1 MAIYHLS
8 TKPVSRSSG
17 RSAVASAAYRCAVLL
32 VNHRDGLV
40 HDFTRKEGVEHKEIV
55 LPQGVSADWALDRST
70 LWNAAE
76 FAEKR
81 KDARVAREFEIALP
95 HELSP
100 EGRLKAAR
108 AFAQDLANRYGA
120 AVDFAIHSPSE
131 HGDIRNYHAHVL
143 MTTRQVGKAGLGEK
157 TCLEHKNARLLANG
171 MATTDMQLR
180 DIRQSWEGIANRQ
193 LQREGLDV
201 RIDHRSHAER
211 GLELSPTEHMGVH
224 ASQMQQQGMAVER
237 GRLDDEAARQNAE
250 LIRQKPEQVLTLIS
264 HEKSVFDR
272 HDIAKTLHRYIND
285 DAQMFQNAFA
295 AVLASPA
302 LVELQVERTDAETGE
317 VSNARYS
324 TRDMIDL
331 ELGMARSAERLHQ
344 AQSHGVDPRHVDR
357 AIGRQ
362 DNALRKS
369 SGGPSSASDP
379 SAGLSD
385 EQRHAIAHI
394 TGPERIAAVVGF
406 AGAGKSTMLAAARE
420 AWEAQGYQVHGAAL
434 AGKAAEG
441 LEESS
446 GIESRTLAS
455 WSYSWDHGRDL
466 IGRSDVFVIDEAG
479 MVGSRQLARFIGEA
493 DERGAKIV
501 LVGDHEQLQ
510 AIGAGAP
517 FRAIAEQI
525 GHVELSGI
533 RRQRQD
539 WQRQA
544 SVAFATHKTA
554 EGLAAYRDH
563 GAIHFAESRDASMAQ
578 IVRDYLAD
586 NEEHPQGTRV
596 AMAHRRADVRAL
608 NAAIRSELQNRQ
620 RLERS
625 PGLNDG
631 ADRGD
636 RGNGE
641 DRVGGEDVGERVFQT
656 NNGKRAFAAGDRI
669 IFLENNRDLGVKNGM
684 LGTVEHVEPGKIIAR
699 LDGRGGDSVSIPTD
713 SYQAIDHGY
722 ATTIHK
728 NQGATVDRAFVLAS
742 STMDRHLTY
751 VAMTRHRDS
760 VQLYANSQE
769 FANAGRLVDHGIAP
783 YEHHRQARENYFV
796 TLENDKGD
804 QRTVWGVDLKRAMRD
819 ASPAIGDRIG
829 LQHEGATP
837 VTLPDGTQAERNA
850 WRVVKGDALAYQ
862 QLTSRLSRSG
872 AKETTLDYISAFAKR
887 RGIASDP
894 GIASDQWITSDRW
907 IGQEFGVRSEIE
919 LASAQDERQE
929 VLSRAAH
936 LQREQQDRRSERQQ
950 VYEERAGDLAGP
962 VHREDPRNQFAR
974 TIDDGRRNDLIED
987 IKGYRR
993 IRWSEV
999 MSQDGAVPAPAET
1012 VVQQSL
1018 METGK
1023 PAPLVPAITRHDRSI
1038 EEVARERAMSV
1049 IDQRSDTVESV
1060 ARRVFRDP
1068 VEVAA
1073 RLRTA
1078 MTEKEGNG
1086 NIMAKAMA
1094 EQPERFGELRGKS
1107 GLFGNNKERKEA
1119 LQYARSLS
1127 AHIGYVSEAWE
1138 RRLGEERQSEQWQ
1151 REQRDILAVPGLTP
1165 RSAEIIAKVEKM
1177 PVEKRSKF
1185 IKELR
1190 SPPEGRAA
1198 LGEAKLVAE
1207 ALTRRFGSS
1216 DPRRFAEE
1224 LAARPELAKQA
1235 EQINTIARMV
1245 HRTRHA
1251 ELSHDD
1257 ALRRQLNRSQG
1268 LGLSR

>member
-32 VNHRDGLV
+32 VNQRDGLV

-55 LPQGVSADWALDRST
+55 LPQGVSADWAFDRST

-95 HELSP
+95 HELSA

-143 MTTRQVGKAGLGEK
+143 MTTRQVGEAGLGEK
-157 TCLEHKNARLLANG
+157 TVLEHKNARLLANG

-201 RIDHRSHAER
+201 RIDHRSHMER

-272 HDIAKTLHRYIND
+272 HDIAKTLHRHIND
-285 DAQMFQNAFA
+285 DAQTFQNAFA
-295 AVLASPA
+295 AVMASPA
-302 LVELQVERTDAETGE
+302 LVELQAERIDAETGE
-317 VSNARYS
+317 VSKARYS

-331 ELGMARSAERLHQ
+331 ELRMARSAERLHQ
-344 AQSHGVDPRHVDR
+344 AQSHGVDPRHVER
-357 AIGRQ
+357 AMERQ

-369 SGGPSSASDP
+369 SGGPSAASDP

-394 TGPERIAAVVGF
+394 TGLERIAAVVGF

-434 AGKAAEG
+434 SGKAAEG

-446 GIESRTLAS
+446 GIQSRTLAS

-466 IGRSDVFVIDEAG
+466 IGRGDVFVIDEAG

-493 DERGAKIV
+493 EERGAKIV

-533 RRQRQD
+533 RRQRHD

-563 GAIHFAESRDASMAQ
+563 GDIHFAESRGNAMAQ
-578 IVRDYLAD
+578 IVRDYVAD
-586 NEEHPQGTRV
+586 SEKRADGTRV

-620 RLERS
+620 KLERG
-625 PGLNDG
+625 PGLSDG
-631 ADRGD
+631 TDRGD
-636 RGNGE
+636 RG
-641 DRVGGEDVGERVFQT
+641 DVGVGKDGGERVFQT

-669 IFLENNRDLGVKNGM
+669 IFLENNRDLRVKNGM

-713 SYQAIDHGY
+713 TYQAIDHGY

-760 VQLYANSQE
+760 VQLYADIQE
-769 FANAGRLVDHGIAP
+769 FASAGRLVDHGVAP
-783 YEHHRQARENYFV
+783 YEHSRQSRESYFV
-796 TLENDKGD
+796 TLENDKGE
-804 QRTVWGVDLKRAMRD
+804 RHTVWGVDLKRAMRD
-819 ASPAIGDRIG
+819 ASPKIGDRIL
-829 LQHEGATP
+829 LQHDGATP

-872 AKETTLDYISAFAKR
+872 AKETTLDYISAFAER

-919 LASAQDERQE
+919 LASAKDERQE

-936 LQREQQDRRSERQQ
+936 LQREQQDRPSERQQ

-962 VHREDPRNQFAR
+962 VHREDQHRA
-974 TIDDGRRNDLIED
+974 ED
-987 IKGYRR
+987 NKGYRR
-993 IRWSEV
+993 IRWSDL
-999 MSQDGAVPAPAET
+999 MSKDGAVPSPTET
-1012 VVQQSL
+1012 VGQQSWL
-1018 METGK
+1018 EPGK
-1023 PAPLVPAITRHDRSI
+1023 QAPLVPAITRHQRSI
-1038 EEVARERAMSV
+1038 EEVAREKAMSV
-1049 IDQRSDTVESV
+1049 IDHRFDTVESL

-1073 RLRTA
+1073 RLRAA

-1119 LQYARSLS
+1119 LQYASSLS

-1151 REQRDILAVPGLTP
+1151 REQRDVIEVPGLTP
-1165 RSAEIIAKVEKM
+1165 RSAEILAQAEKT
-1177 PVEKRSKF
+1177 PVEKRSQF
-1185 IKELR
+1185 IAELR
-1190 SPPEGRAA
+1190 SSPEGRAA

-1224 LAARPELAKQA
+1224 LEARPELAKQT
-1235 EQINTIARMV
+1235 EQIKTIARMV

-1251 ELSHDD
+1251 ELSHDHT
-1257 ALRRQLNRSQG
+1257 LKRQLNRSQG

>member
-32 VNHRDGLV
+32 VNQRDGLV
-40 HDFTRKEGVEHKEIV
+40 HDFTRKEGVEHSEIV
-55 LPQGVSADWALDRST
+55 LPQGVSAGWAFDRSA

-100 EGRLKAAR
+100 DGRLKAAR

-120 AVDFAIHSPSE
+120 AVDFAVHSPSE

-201 RIDHRSHAER
+201 RIDHRSHEER

-224 ASQMQQQGMAVER
+224 ASQMRQQGMAVER

-285 DAQMFQNAFA
+285 DAQTFQNAFA
-295 AVLASPA
+295 AVMASPA
-302 LVELQVERTDAETGE
+302 LVALQPERTDAETGE

-324 TRDMIDL
+324 TREMIDL
-331 ELGMARSAERLHQ
+331 ELAMARSAERLHQ
-344 AQSHGVDPRHVDR
+344 AHSHGVDPRHVDR
-357 AIGRQ
+357 AMERQ
-362 DNALRKS
+362 DRSLRKS
-369 SGGPSSASDP
+369 AGGPSAASDP

-434 AGKAAEG
+434 SGKAAEG

-493 DERGAKIV
+493 EERGAKIV

-517 FRAIAEQI
+517 FRAIAEHI

-533 RRQRQD
+533 RRQRHD

-563 GAIHFAESRDASMAQ
+563 GAIHFAESREEAMAQ
-578 IVRDYLAD
+578 IVRDYVAD
-586 NEEHPQGTRV
+586 SEKRADGTRV

-625 PGLNDG
+625 HGLGDDV
-631 ADRGD
+631 DRGD
-636 RGNGE
+636 GE
-641 DRVGGEDVGERVFQT
+641 AGRELTFQT
-656 NNGKRAFAAGDRI
+656 NNGKRAFATGDRI

-684 LGTVEHVEPGKIIAR
+684 LGTVEHVEPNKIIAR

-760 VQLYANSQE
+760 VQLYADIQE
-769 FANAGRLVDHGIAP
+769 FTKAGRLVDHGVAP
-783 YEHHRQARENYFV
+783 YEHNRQARENYFV
-796 TLENDKGD
+796 TLENDKGE
-804 QRTVWGVDLKRAMRD
+804 RHTVWGIDLKRAMRG
-819 ASPAIGDRIG
+819 ASPAIGDRIS

-850 WRVVKGDALAYQ
+850 WRVVKGNALAYE

-872 AKETTLDYISAFAKR
+872 AKETTLDYISDFAER
-887 RGIASDP
+887 R
-894 GIASDQWITSDRW
+894 GIASDQWIASGQW

-929 VLSRAAH
+929 VLSRSAH
-936 LQREQQDRRSERQQ
+936 LQREQQDRPSERQQ

-962 VHREDPRNQFAR
+962 VHREDQHRA
-974 TIDDGRRNDLIED
+974 ED
-987 IKGYRR
+987 NKGYRR
-993 IRWSEV
+993 IRWSDV
-999 MSQDGAVPAPAET
+999 MSQDGAIPAPTED
-1012 VVQQSL
+1012 VSQQL
-1018 METGK
+1018 PTEPGK
-1023 PAPLVPAITRHDRSI
+1023 PIPLVPAITRHDRSI
-1038 EEVARERAMSV
+1038 EQVARERAMSV
-1049 IDQRSDTVESV
+1049 IDHRFDTVESL
-1060 ARRVFRDP
+1060 ARHVFRDP

-1086 NIMAKAMA
+1086 KIMAKAMA

-1127 AHIGYVSEAWE
+1127 AHIGYVSEAWQ
-1138 RRLGEERQSEQWQ
+1138 RRLGEERASEQWQ
-1151 REQRDILAVPGLTP
+1151 REQRDVIEVPGLTS

-1177 PVEKRSKF
+1177 PLEKRSQF
-1185 IKELR
+1185 ISELR
-1190 SPPEGRAA
+1190 SSPEGQAA
-1198 LGEAKLVAE
+1198 LDEARLVAE

-1235 EQINTIARMV
+1235 EHIQMTARIV
-1245 HRTRHA
+1245 NRTRMA
-1251 ELSHDD
+1251 ELSHDH
-1257 ALRRQLNRSQG
+1257 ALGRQLNRSQG

>member
-1 MAIYHLS
+1 
-8 TKPVSRSSG
+8 
-17 RSAVASAAYRCAVLL
+17 
-32 VNHRDGLV
+32 
-40 HDFTRKEGVEHKEIV
+40 
-55 LPQGVSADWALDRST
+55 
-70 LWNAAE
+70 
-76 FAEKR
+76 
-81 KDARVAREFEIALP
+81 
-95 HELSP
+95 
-100 EGRLKAAR
+100 
-108 AFAQDLANRYGA
+108 
-120 AVDFAIHSPSE
+120 
-131 HGDIRNYHAHVL
+131 VL
-143 MTTRQVGKAGLGEK
+143 MTTRQVREAGLGEK

-180 DIRQSWEGIANRQ
+180 DIRQSWEGIANRE

-201 RIDHRSHAER
+201 RIDHRSHAQR
-211 GLELSPTEHMGVH
+211 GLELSPTGHMGVH

-285 DAQMFQNAFA
+285 DAQTFQNAFA
-295 AVLASPA
+295 AVMASPA
-302 LVELQVERTDAETGE
+302 LVELQPERIDAETGD

-324 TRDMIDL
+324 TREMIDL
-331 ELGMARSAERLHQ
+331 ELRMARSAERLHQ
-344 AQSHGVDPRHVDR
+344 AQSHGVDPRHVER
-357 AIGRQ
+357 AMERQ
-362 DNALRKS
+362 DNAIRRS
-369 SGGPSSASDP
+369 SGRTSAASDP

-394 TGPERIAAVVGF
+394 TGPERIAAVIGF
-406 AGAGKSTMLAAARE
+406 AGAGKSTMLAAARK
-420 AWEAQGYQVHGAAL
+420 AWEAEGYQVHGAAL

-446 GIESRTLAS
+446 GIQSRTLAS
-455 WSYSWDHGRDL
+455 WSYSWDHGRDM
-466 IGRSDVFVIDEAG
+466 IGRGDVFVIDEAG

-493 DERGAKIV
+493 EERGAKIV

-525 GHVELSGI
+525 GHVELSNI
-533 RRQRQD
+533 RRQRHD

-563 GAIHFAESRDASMAQ
+563 GNIHFAESRDEAMAQ

-586 NEEHPQGTRV
+586 SAERADCTRV

-608 NAAIRSELQNRQ
+608 NAAIRSGLQNRQ

-625 PGLNDG
+625 HGLSDG
-631 ADRGD
+631 EDRGD
-636 RGNGE
+636 GE
-641 DRVGGEDVGERVFQT
+641 NFGERVFQT
-656 NNGKRAFAAGDRI
+656 SNGKRAFAAGDRI
-669 IFLENNRDLGVKNGM
+669 IFLENNRDLDVKNSM
-684 LGTVEHVEPGKIIAR
+684 LGTVEHVEKGLIITR
-699 LDGRGGDSVSIPTD
+699 LDGRGGDSVSILTD

-751 VAMTRHRDS
+751 VAMSRHRDS

-769 FANAGRLVDHGIAP
+769 FARAGRLVD
-783 YEHHRQARENYFV
+783 Q
-796 TLENDKGD
+796 
-804 QRTVWGVDLKRAMRD
+804 
-819 ASPAIGDRIG
+819 
-829 LQHEGATP
+829 
-837 VTLPDGTQAERNA
+837 
-850 WRVVKGDALAYQ
+850 GDALAYQ

-872 AKETTLDYISAFAKR
+872 AKETTLDYVSDFAER
-887 RGIASDP
+887 R
-894 GIASDQWITSDRW
+894 GIASDQWI
-907 IGQEFGVRSEIE
+907 GQEFGVKSEIE
-919 LASAQDERQE
+919 LASARDERQE

-936 LQREQQDRRSERQQ
+936 PVREQQDRPSERQQ
-950 VYEERAGDLAGP
+950 VYEERAGDRAGP
-962 VHREDPRNQFAR
+962 VHREDQHRA
-974 TIDDGRRNDLIED
+974 ED
-987 IKGYRR
+987 NKGYRR
-993 IRWSEV
+993 IRWSEL
-999 MSQDGAVPAPAET
+999 MSQDGAIPAPTEDVSQHLPLA
-1012 VVQQSL
+1012 
-1018 METGK
+1018 TGK
-1023 PAPLVPAITRHDRSI
+1023 PAPLVPAITRYDRSI

-1049 IDQRSDTVESV
+1049 IEQRFDTVESV
-1060 ARRVFRDP
+1060 ARHVFRDP

-1086 NIMAKAMA
+1086 KIMAKAMA
-1094 EQPERFGELRGKS
+1094 GQPERFGDLRGKS
-1107 GLFGNNKERKEA
+1107 GLFGNNTERNEA
-1119 LQYARSLS
+1119 LQYARTLS

-1151 REQRDILAVPGLTP
+1151 REQRDIIEVPGLTP
-1165 RSAEIIAKVEKM
+1165 RSAEIIAEVEKM
-1177 PVEKRSKF
+1177 PVDKRNQF
-1185 IKELR
+1185 ISELR
-1190 SPPEGRAA
+1190 SSPEGRAA
-1198 LGEAKLVAE
+1198 LDEARLVAE
-1207 ALTRRFGSS
+1207 AITRRFGSS

-1224 LAARPELAKQA
+1224 LEARPELAKQA
-1235 EQINTIARMV
+1235 EQIKTIARIV

-1251 ELSHDD
+1251 ELSHDH
-1257 ALRRQLNRSQG
+1257 ALRQQLNRSQG

>member
-32 VNHRDGLV
+32 VNQRDGLV
-40 HDFTRKEGVEHKEIV
+40 HDFTRKEGVEHNEIV
-55 LPQGVSADWALDRST
+55 LPQGVSADWALDRSK

-108 AFAQDLANRYGA
+108 AFAQNLANRYGA

-157 TCLEHKNARLLANG
+157 TYLEHKNARLLANG

-201 RIDHRSHAER
+201 RIDHRSHIER

-272 HDIAKTLHRYIND
+272 HDIAKTLHRYINN
-285 DAQMFQNAFA
+285 DAQTFQNAFA
-295 AVLASPA
+295 SVMASPA
-302 LVELQVERTDAETGE
+302 LVELQPERIDAETGE

-324 TRDMIDL
+324 TQDMIDL
-331 ELGMARSAERLHQ
+331 ELGMARSANRLHQ
-344 AQSHGVDPRHVDR
+344 AQSHGVDPHHVDR
-357 AIGRQ
+357 AMERQ
-362 DNALRKS
+362 DNAIRKS
-369 SGGPSSASDP
+369 SSGPSAASDP

-406 AGAGKSTMLAAARE
+406 AGAGKSTMLAAASE

-455 WSYSWDHGRDL
+455 WSYSWDRGRDL

-493 DERGAKIV
+493 EERGAKIV

-533 RRQRQD
+533 RRQRHD

-563 GAIHFAESRDASMAQ
+563 GDIHFADSRDKAMAQ
-578 IVRDYLAD
+578 IVRDFLAD

-625 PGLNDG
+625 HGLGDDV
-631 ADRGD
+631 DRGD
-636 RGNGE
+636 GE
-641 DRVGGEDVGERVFQT
+641 AGRELTFQT
-656 NNGKRAFAAGDRI
+656 NNGKRAFGPGDRI
-669 IFLENNRDLGVKNGM
+669 IFLENNRDLRVKNGM
-684 LGTVEHVEPGKIIAR
+684 LGTVEHVEPNKIIAR

-760 VQLYANSQE
+760 VQLYADIKE
-769 FANAGRLVDHGIAP
+769 FAKAGRLVDHGVAP
-783 YEHHRQARENYFV
+783 YEHNPQSRDSYFV
-796 TLENDKGD
+796 TLENDKGER
-804 QRTVWGVDLKRAMRD
+804 RTVWGVDLKRAMRD
-819 ASPAIGDRIG
+819 ASPKIGDGIG

-837 VTLPDGTQAERNA
+837 ITLPDGTQAERNA

-862 QLTSRLSRSG
+862 QLTSRLSRTG
-872 AKETTLDYISAFAKR
+872 AKETTLDYISDFAER
-887 RGIASDP
+887 R
-894 GIASDQWITSDRW
+894 GIASDQWIASGQG

-919 LASAQDERQE
+919 LASAKDERQE

-936 LQREQQDRRSERQQ
+936 LPREQQDRPSERQQ

-962 VHREDPRNQFAR
+962 VHREDQHRA
-974 TIDDGRRNDLIED
+974 ED
-987 IKGYRR
+987 NKRYRR
-993 IRWSEV
+993 IRWSELI
-999 MSQDGAVPAPAET
+999 SQDGTVPAPTED
-1012 VVQQSL
+1012 VSQQL
-1018 METGK
+1018 PTEPGK
-1023 PAPLVPAITRHDRSI
+1023 PIPLVPAITRHDRSI
-1038 EEVARERAMSV
+1038 EQVARERAMSV
-1049 IDQRSDTVESV
+1049 IDHRFDTVESV
-1060 ARRVFRDP
+1060 ARHVFRDP

-1086 NIMAKAMA
+1086 KIMAKAMA
-1094 EQPERFGELRGKS
+1094 EQPARFGELRGKS

-1138 RRLGEERQSEQWQ
+1138 RRLGEERASEKWQ
-1151 REQRDILAVPGLTP
+1151 REQRDVIEVPGLTP
-1165 RSAEIIAKVEKM
+1165 RSAEILSEVEKM
-1177 PVEKRSKF
+1177 PVEKRSQF
-1185 IKELR
+1185 IAELR
-1190 SPPEGRAA
+1190 SSAEGRAA
-1198 LGEAKLVAE
+1198 LDEAKLVAN

-1216 DPRRFAEE
+1216 DPRRFAKE
-1224 LAARPELAKQA
+1224 LEARTELAKQA

-1251 ELSHDD
+1251 ELSHDH
-1257 ALRRQLNRSQG
+1257 ALRQQLNRSQG

>member
-32 VNHRDGLV
+32 TNHRDGLV

-55 LPQGVSADWALDRST
+55 LPEGLSADWALDRSA

-143 MTTRQVGKAGLGEK
+143 MTTRQVGRTRLGEK
-157 TCLEHKNARLLANG
+157 TYLEHKNARLLAHG

-180 DIRQSWEGIANRQ
+180 DIRQAWEGIANRQ

-201 RIDHRSHAER
+201 RIDHRSHMER

-250 LIRQKPEQVLTLIS
+250 LIRQKPEQVLSLIS

-285 DAQMFQNAFA
+285 DARTFQNAFA
-295 AVLASPA
+295 AVMASSA
-302 LVELQVERTDAETGE
+302 LVELQAEHIDPETGD

-324 TRDMIDL
+324 TRDMINL
-331 ELGMARSAERLHQ
+331 ELAMARSAERLHQ
-344 AQSHGVDPRHVDR
+344 AQSHGVDPRHVER
-357 AIGRQ
+357 AMERQ
-362 DNALRKS
+362 DHALRTS
-369 SGGPSSASDP
+369 SGGPSAASDP
-379 SAGLSD
+379 SAGLSA
-385 EQRHAIAHI
+385 EQRQAIEHI
-394 TGPERIAAVVGF
+394 TGPEGIAAVVGF

-420 AWEAQGYQVHGAAL
+420 AWEAHGYQVHGSAL

-466 IGRSDVFVIDEAG
+466 IGPRDVFVIDEAG

-493 DERGAKIV
+493 EERGAKIV

-525 GHVELSGI
+525 GHAELSGI
-533 RRQRQD
+533 RRQRHD

-563 GAIHFAESRDASMAQ
+563 GNIHFAESRDQAMAQ
-578 IVRDYLAD
+578 IVRDYVAGSS
-586 NEEHPQGTRV
+586 EHPDGSRV

-620 RLERS
+620 RLKRS
-625 PGLNDG
+625 LGPSDG
-631 ADRGD
+631 TDRGESGDRGD
-636 RGNGE
+636 VEDRGNSE
-641 DRVGGEDVGERVFQT
+641 YVGELTFQT
-656 NNGKRAFAAGDRI
+656 SNGKRAFAAGDRI

-684 LGTVEHVEPGKIIAR
+684 LGTVEYVEPNKIIAR
-699 LDGRGGDSVSIPTD
+699 LDGRGGDSVSIATD

-742 STMDRHLTY
+742 STMDRHLAY

-760 VQLYANSQE
+760 VQLYADIKE
-769 FANAGRLVDHGIAP
+769 FTNAGRLVDHGVAP
-783 YEHHRQARENYFV
+783 YEHNPQSRDSYFV
-796 TLENDKGD
+796 ILENDKGD
-804 QRTVWGVDLKRAMRD
+804 QRTVWGVDLKRAMQE
-819 ASPAIGDRIG
+819 ASPKIGDRIG

-837 VTLPDGTQAERNA
+837 VTLPDGTKTERNA
-850 WRVVKGDALAYQ
+850 WRAVKDDELAYQ
-862 QLTSRLSRSG
+862 KLASRLSRSG
-872 AKETTLDYISAFAKR
+872 AKETTLDYISDFAER
-887 RGIASDP
+887 RGIASDQ
-894 GIASDQWITSDRW
+894 G

-919 LASAQDERQE
+919 LASARDEHQE
-929 VLSRAAH
+929 VLSRAA
-936 LQREQQDRRSERQQ
+936 QPAREQQGRPSERQQ
-950 VYEERAGDLAGP
+950 VYEEPAGDLAGP
-962 VHREDPRNQFAR
+962 VRREDRRNPFAR
-974 TIDDGRRNDLIED
+974 DIDDGRRDERTDEN
-987 IKGYRR
+987 KGYRR
-993 IRWSEV
+993 IRWSDL
-999 MSQDGAVPAPAET
+999 MSQDRTLPAPTEAGG
-1012 VVQQSL
+1012 QQRSL
-1018 METGK
+1018 EPGK
-1023 PAPLVPAITRHDRSI
+1023 PAPLVPAITRYQRSI
-1038 EEVARERAMSV
+1038 EEVAQQRAMSV
-1049 IDQRSDTVESV
+1049 IDQQFDVVESLV
-1060 ARRVFRDP
+1060 RHVFRDP
-1068 VEVAA
+1068 AEVAA

-1078 MTEKEGNG
+1078 MTEKEGSG
-1086 NIMAKAMA
+1086 KIMAMAMA

-1107 GLFGNNKERKEA
+1107 GLFGNSKERKEA

-1151 REQRDILAVPGLTP
+1151 REQRDVIEVPGLTS
-1165 RSAEIIAKVEKM
+1165 RSAEIIAQVEKM
-1177 PVEKRSKF
+1177 PVERRSKF

-1190 SPPEGRAA
+1190 SSPEGRAA
-1198 LGEAKLVAE
+1198 LDEAKLVAE

-1224 LAARPELAKQA
+1224 LEARPELAKHA
-1235 EQINTIARMV
+1235 EQIKTIARIV
-1245 HRTRHA
+1245 NRTHMA
-1251 ELSHDD
+1251 EMSYDHTLK
-1257 ALRRQLNRSQG
+1257 QQMNRSQG

>member
-32 VNHRDGLV
+32 TNHRDGLV

-55 LPQGVSADWALDRST
+55 LPEGLSADWALDRSA

-131 HGDIRNYHAHVL
+131 HGDIRNHHAHVL
-143 MTTRQVGKAGLGEK
+143 MTTREVGRTRLGEK
-157 TCLEHKNARLLANG
+157 TCLEHKNARLLAHG

-180 DIRQSWEGIANRQ
+180 DIRQAWEGIANRQ

-201 RIDHRSHAER
+201 RIDHRSHVER

-250 LIRQKPEQVLTLIS
+250 LIQQKPEQVLTLIS
-264 HEKSVFDR
+264 NEKSVFDR

-285 DAQMFQNAFA
+285 DAQTFRNAFA
-295 AVLASPA
+295 AVMASPA
-302 LVELQVERTDAETGE
+302 LVELQPEHIDPDTGD
-317 VSNARYS
+317 VSHARYS
-324 TRDMIDL
+324 TREMIDL
-331 ELGMARSAERLHQ
+331 ELAMARSAERLHQ
-344 AQSHGVDPRHVDR
+344 AQSHGVDPRHVER
-357 AIGRQ
+357 AMERQ
-362 DNALRKS
+362 DHALRTS
-369 SGGPSSASDP
+369 SGGPSAASDP
-379 SAGLSD
+379 SAGLSA
-385 EQRHAIAHI
+385 EQRQAIEHI
-394 TGPERIAAVVGF
+394 TGRERIAAVVGF

-420 AWEAQGYQVHGAAL
+420 AWKAQGYQVHGAAL

-446 GIESRTLAS
+446 GIQSRTLAS

-466 IGRSDVFVIDEAG
+466 IGSSDVFVIDEAG
-479 MVGSRQLARFIGEA
+479 MAGSRQLARFIAEA
-493 DERGAKIV
+493 DARGAKIV

-533 RRQRQD
+533 RRQRHD

-563 GAIHFAESRDASMAQ
+563 GDIHFAESRDAAMAQ
-578 IVRDYLAD
+578 IVRDYVAD
-586 NEEHPQGTRV
+586 SERRADGSRV

-608 NAAIRSELQNRQ
+608 NTAIRSELQNRQ
-620 RLERS
+620 RLERGH
-625 PGLNDG
+625 GLSDG
-631 ADRGD
+631 AGRGD
-636 RGNGE
+636 GE
-641 DRVGGEDVGERVFQT
+641 ELTFQT
-656 NNGKRAFAAGDRI
+656 SNGKRAFAPGDRI

-684 LGTVEHVEPGKIIAR
+684 LGTVEYVEPNKIIAR
-699 LDGRGGDSVSIPTD
+699 LDGRGGDSVSIATD

-728 NQGATVDRAFVLAS
+728 NQGATVDHAFVLAS
-742 STMDRHLTY
+742 STMDRHLAY

-760 VQLYANSQE
+760 VQLYADITE
-769 FANAGRLVDHGIAP
+769 FTNAGRLVDHGVAP
-783 YEHHRQARENYFV
+783 YEHNPQSRESYFV
-796 TLENDKGD
+796 TLENDKGE
-804 QRTVWGVDLKRAMRD
+804 RHTVWGVDLKRAMQE
-819 ASPAIGDRIG
+819 ASPKIGDRIG

-837 VTLPDGTQAERNA
+837 VTLPDGTKTERNA
-850 WRVVKGDALAYQ
+850 WRAVKDDELAYQ
-862 QLTSRLSRSG
+862 KLASRLSRSG
-872 AKETTLDYISAFAKR
+872 AKETTLDYISDFAER

-894 GIASDQWITSDRW
+894 WIASDQAIADQL
-907 IGQEFGVRSEIE
+907 GLRSEIE
-919 LASAQDERQE
+919 LASGRDERQE
-929 VLSRAAH
+929 VLSRAA
-936 LQREQQDRRSERQQ
+936 QPAREQQGRASERQR
-950 VYEERAGDLAGP
+950 VYEEPGGDLAGP
-962 VHREDPRNQFAR
+962 VRREDQHR
-974 TIDDGRRNDLIED
+974 TED
-987 IKGYRR
+987 NKGYRR
-993 IRWSEV
+993 IRWSDL
-999 MSQDGAVPAPAET
+999 MSRDGAVPAPTEAVGQHSPLERA
-1012 VVQQSL
+1012 
-1018 METGK
+1018 K
-1023 PAPLVPAITRHDRSI
+1023 PAPLVPAITRYQRSI
-1038 EEVARERAMSV
+1038 EEVAQQRAMSV
-1049 IDQRSDTVESV
+1049 IDQQFDMVGSLVQH
-1060 ARRVFRDP
+1060 VFRDP
-1068 VEVAA
+1068 AEVAA

-1086 NIMAKAMA
+1086 KIMAKVMA

-1119 LQYARSLS
+1119 LQYARSLA

-1151 REQRDILAVPGLTP
+1151 REQRDVIEVPGLTTL
-1165 RSAEIIAKVEKM
+1165 SAEIIAQVEKM
-1177 PVEKRSKF
+1177 PVERRSKF

-1190 SPPEGRAA
+1190 SSPEGQAA
-1198 LGEAKLVAE
+1198 LNEAKLVAE
-1207 ALTRRFGSS
+1207 ALTQRFGSS
-1216 DPRRFAEE
+1216 DPRRFGEE
-1224 LAARPELAKQA
+1224 LETRPELAKHA
-1235 EQINTIARMV
+1235 EQIEAIARIV
-1245 HRTRHA
+1245 YRTRHA
-1251 ELSHDD
+1251 ELSHDY
-1257 ALRRQLNRSQG
+1257 ALKQQMNRSQG

>member
-32 VNHRDGLV
+32 TNHRDGLV

-55 LPQGVSADWALDRST
+55 LPDGLSAEWALDRSA

-143 MTTRQVGKAGLGEK
+143 MTTRQLGKTRLGEK
-157 TCLEHKNARLLANG
+157 TYLEHKNARLLANG

-180 DIRQSWEGIANRQ
+180 DIRQAWEGIANRQ
-193 LQREGLDV
+193 LQREDLDV
-201 RIDHRSHAER
+201 RIDHRSHVER

-285 DAQMFQNAFA
+285 DAQMFRNAFA
-295 AVLASPA
+295 AVMASPA
-302 LVELQVERTDAETGE
+302 LVELQAERIDPETGE

-324 TRDMIDL
+324 TREMIDL

-344 AQSHGVDPRHVDR
+344 AHSHGVDPRHVER
-357 AIGRQ
+357 AMERQ
-362 DNALRKS
+362 DHALRKS
-369 SGGPSSASDP
+369 SGGILVASDP
-379 SAGLSD
+379 SSGLSD
-385 EQRHAIAHI
+385 EQRQAIAHI
-394 TGPERIAAVVGF
+394 TGRERIAAVVGF

-466 IGRSDVFVIDEAG
+466 IGSSDVFVIDEAG

-493 DERGAKIV
+493 EERGAKIV

-533 RRQRQD
+533 RRQHQD

-563 GAIHFAESRDASMAQ
+563 GGIHFAESRDEAMAR

-586 NEEHPQGTRV
+586 SEKRADGTRV

-608 NAAIRSELQNRQ
+608 NVAIRSELQNRK
-620 RLERS
+620 RLERNRGPS
-625 PGLNDG
+625 AGG
-631 ADRGD
+631 DRGD
-636 RGNGE
+636 GDDRGNNE
-641 DRVGGEDVGERVFQT
+641 DGGELTFQT

-684 LGTVEHVEPGKIIAR
+684 LGTVEHVEPNKIIAR
-699 LDGRGGDSVSIPTD
+699 LDGRGGDSVSILTD

-742 STMDRHLTY
+742 STMDRHLAY

-760 VQLYANSQE
+760 VQLYADIKE
-769 FANAGRLVDHGIAP
+769 FAKAGRLVDHGVAP
-783 YEHHRQARENYFV
+783 YEHNSQSRENYFV
-796 TLENDKGD
+796 TLENDKGE

-819 ASPAIGDRIG
+819 ASPEIGDRIG

-837 VTLPDGTQAERNA
+837 VTLPDGKRAERNA
-850 WRVVKGDALAYQ
+850 WRVVQGDELAYQ
-862 QLTSRLSRSG
+862 KLASRLSRSG
-872 AKETTLDYISAFAKR
+872 AKETTLDYISDFAER

-894 GIASDQWITSDRW
+894 WIAGDQAIAEQL
-907 IGQEFGVRSEIE
+907 GLRSEIE
-919 LASAQDERQE
+919 LASTRDERQE
-929 VLSRAAH
+929 VLSRSAH
-936 LQREQQDRRSERQQ
+936 LQREQQGRPSERQQ
-950 VYEERAGDLAGP
+950 VDEEPGGDLAGP
-962 VHREDPRNQFAR
+962 VRREDQHKA
-974 TIDDGRRNDLIED
+974 ED
-987 IKGYRR
+987 NKGYRR
-993 IRWSEV
+993 IRWSDL
-999 MSQDGAVPAPAET
+999 MSQDRAVPAPTEP
-1012 VVQQSL
+1012 VGQQSSL
-1018 METGK
+1018 EPGK
-1023 PAPLVPAITRHDRSI
+1023 QAPLVPAITRYESSI
-1038 EEVARERAMSV
+1038 EAVAQLRAMSV
-1049 IDQRSDTVESV
+1049 IEQQFDTVESLV
-1060 ARRVFRDP
+1060 RHVFRDP
-1068 VEVAA
+1068 SQVAA

-1086 NIMAKAMA
+1086 KIMAKAMA
-1094 EQPERFGELRGKS
+1094 EQPERFGELRGRS
-1107 GLFGNNKERKEA
+1107 GLFGYNKERKEA

-1151 REQRDILAVPGLTP
+1151 RDKRDVIEVPGLTP
-1165 RSAEIIAKVEKM
+1165 RSTEIISQVEKM
-1177 PVEKRSKF
+1177 PVERRSKF

-1190 SPPEGRAA
+1190 SSPEGRTA
-1198 LGEAKLVAE
+1198 LDEATLVAE

-1216 DPRRFAEE
+1216 DPRRFAEKLE
-1224 LAARPELAKQA
+1224 TRPELTKHA
-1235 EQINTIARMV
+1235 EQIQTIARMV
-1245 HRTRHA
+1245 DRTRHA
-1251 ELSHDD
+1251 ELSHDHT
-1257 ALRRQLNRSQG
+1257 LRRELNRSQG

>member
-32 VNHRDGLV
+32 TNHRDGLV

-55 LPQGVSADWALDRST
+55 LPEGLSADWALDRSA

-143 MTTRQVGKAGLGEK
+143 MTTRQVGRTGLGEK
-157 TCLEHKNARLLANG
+157 TYLEHKNARLLAHG

-180 DIRQSWEGIANRQ
+180 DIRQAWEGIANRQ

-201 RIDHRSHAER
+201 RIDHRSHMER

-250 LIRQKPEQVLTLIS
+250 LIRQKPEQVLSLIS

-285 DAQMFQNAFA
+285 DAQTFQNAFA
-295 AVLASPA
+295 AVMASSA
-302 LVELQVERTDAETGE
+302 LVELQAEHIDPETGD

-324 TRDMIDL
+324 TRDMINL
-331 ELGMARSAERLHQ
+331 ELAMARSAERLHQ
-344 AQSHGVDPRHVDR
+344 AQSHGVDPRHVER
-357 AIGRQ
+357 AMERQ
-362 DNALRKS
+362 DHALRTS
-369 SGGPSSASDP
+369 SGGPSAASDP
-379 SAGLSD
+379 SAGLSA
-385 EQRHAIAHI
+385 EQRQAIEHI
-394 TGPERIAAVVGF
+394 TGRERIAAVVGF

-446 GIESRTLAS
+446 GIQSRTLAS

-466 IGRSDVFVIDEAG
+466 IGRRDVFVIDEAG

-493 DERGAKIV
+493 EERGAKIV

-533 RRQRQD
+533 RRQRHD

-544 SVAFATHKTA
+544 SVAFATHKTT

-563 GAIHFAESRDASMAQ
+563 GDIHFAESRDAAMAQ
-578 IVRDYLAD
+578 IVRDYVAD
-586 NEEHPQGTRV
+586 HEKRADGTRV

-608 NAAIRSELQNRQ
+608 NTAIRSELQNRQ
-620 RLERS
+620 RLER
-625 PGLNDG
+625 GHRQNAG

-636 RGNGE
+636 RGDVE
-641 DRVGGEDVGERVFQT
+641 DRGKSEEVGELTFQT
-656 NNGKRAFAAGDRI
+656 STGKRPFAAGDRI

-684 LGTVEHVEPGKIIAR
+684 LGTVEHVEPNKIIAR
-699 LDGRGGDSVSIPTD
+699 LDGRDGDSVSIATD

-760 VQLYANSQE
+760 VQLYAGIEE
-769 FANAGRLVDHGIAP
+769 FTNAGRLVDHGVAP
-783 YEHHRQARENYFV
+783 YEHNPQSRDSYFV
-796 TLENDKGD
+796 TLENDKGE
-804 QRTVWGVDLKRAMRD
+804 RHTVWGVDLKRALQE
-819 ASPAIGDRIG
+819 ASPKIGDRIS

-837 VTLPDGTQAERNA
+837 VTLPDGTKAERNA
-850 WRVVKGDALAYQ
+850 WRVVKGEELAYQ
-862 QLTSRLSRSG
+862 KLASRLSCSG
-872 AKETTLDYISAFAKR
+872 VKETTLDYISDFAER
-887 RGIASDP
+887 RGIASDQCIAGDQ
-894 GIASDQWITSDRW
+894 GIAEQL
-907 IGQEFGVRSEIE
+907 GLKSEIE
-919 LASAQDERQE
+919 LASGRDERQE
-929 VLSRAAH
+929 VLSRAA
-936 LQREQQDRRSERQQ
+936 QPAREQQGRASERQR
-950 VYEERAGDLAGP
+950 VYEEPGGDLAGP
-962 VHREDPRNQFAR
+962 VRREDQHR
-974 TIDDGRRNDLIED
+974 TED
-987 IKGYRR
+987 NKGYRR
-993 IRWSEV
+993 IRWSDL
-999 MSQDGAVPAPAET
+999 MSRDGAVPAPTEAVGQHSPLERA
-1012 VVQQSL
+1012 
-1018 METGK
+1018 K
-1023 PAPLVPAITRHDRSI
+1023 PAPLVPAITRYQRSI
-1038 EEVARERAMSV
+1038 EEVAQQRAMSV
-1049 IDQRSDTVESV
+1049 IDQQFDMVGSLVQH
-1060 ARRVFRDP
+1060 VFRDP
-1068 VEVAA
+1068 AEVAA

-1086 NIMAKAMA
+1086 KIMAKVMA
-1094 EQPERFGELRGKS
+1094 GQPERFGELRGKS
-1107 GLFGNNKERKEA
+1107 RLFGNNKERKEA
-1119 LQYARSLS
+1119 LQYARSLA

-1151 REQRDILAVPGLTP
+1151 REQRDVIEVPGLTTL
-1165 RSAEIIAKVEKM
+1165 SAEIIAQVEKM
-1177 PVEKRSKF
+1177 PVERRSKF

-1190 SPPEGRAA
+1190 SSPEGQAA
-1198 LGEAKLVAE
+1198 LNEAKLVAE
-1207 ALTRRFGSS
+1207 ALTQRFGSS
-1216 DPRRFAEE
+1216 DPRRFGEE
-1224 LAARPELAKQA
+1224 LETRPELAKHA
-1235 EQINTIARMV
+1235 EQIEAIARIV
-1245 HRTRHA
+1245 YRTRHA
-1251 ELSHDD
+1251 ELSHDY
-1257 ALRRQLNRSQG
+1257 ALKQQMNRSQG

>member
-40 HDFTRKEGVEHKEIV
+40 HDFTRKEGVAHIEIV
-55 LPQGVSADWALDRST
+55 LPDGLSADWALDRST

-95 HELSP
+95 HELST
-100 EGRLKAAR
+100 EGRLKAAQ

-143 MTTRQVGKAGLGEK
+143 MTTREVGKAGLGDK
-157 TCLEHKNARLLANG
+157 TVLEHNNARLLANG

-201 RIDHRSHAER
+201 RIDHRSHIER

-224 ASQMQQQGMAVER
+224 ASQMRQQGMAVER

-272 HDIAKTLHRYIND
+272 HDIAKTLHRYINN
-285 DAQMFQNAFA
+285 DAQTFQNAFA
-295 AVLASPA
+295 SVMASPA
-302 LVELQVERTDAETGE
+302 LVELQPERIDAETGE

-324 TRDMIDL
+324 TQDMIDL
-331 ELGMARSAERLHQ
+331 ELGMARSANRLHQ
-344 AQSHGVDPRHVDR
+344 AQSHGVDPHHVDR
-357 AIGRQ
+357 AMERQ
-362 DNALRKS
+362 DNAIRKS
-369 SGGPSSASDP
+369 SSGPSAASDP

-406 AGAGKSTMLAAARE
+406 AGAGKSTMLAAASE

-434 AGKAAEG
+434 AGKAAEA

-466 IGRSDVFVIDEAG
+466 IGRGDVFVIDEAG

-493 DERGAKIV
+493 EERGAKIV

-563 GAIHFAESRDASMAQ
+563 GDIHFAESRDKAMAQ

-586 NEEHPQGTRV
+586 RAEHPDGTRV

-608 NAAIRSELQNRQ
+608 NAAIRSELRNRQ

-625 PGLNDG
+625 HLLERGHGLGDG

-636 RGNGE
+636 RGDGE
-641 DRVGGEDVGERVFQT
+641 DRWNNEDGGERVFQT
-656 NNGKRAFAAGDRI
+656 SNGKRAFAPGDRI
-669 IFLENNRDLGVKNGM
+669 IFLENNRDLDVKNGM
-684 LGTVEHVEPGKIIAR
+684 LGTVEHVEKGLIITR
-699 LDGRGGDSVSIPTD
+699 LDGRGGDSVSILTD

-751 VAMTRHRDS
+751 VAMTRHRDR
-760 VQLYANSQE
+760 VQLYADIKE
-769 FANAGRLVDHGIAP
+769 FANTGRLVDHGVAP
-783 YEHHRQARENYFV
+783 YENHPQSRESYFV
-796 TLENDKGD
+796 TLENDKGER
-804 QRTVWGVDLKRAMRD
+804 RTVWGVDLKRAMRD
-819 ASPAIGDRIG
+819 ASPKIGDRIS

-872 AKETTLDYISAFAKR
+872 AKETTLDYISDFAER

-894 GIASDQWITSDRW
+894 WIASGQWL
-907 IGQEFGVRSEIE
+907 GQEFGVRGEIE
-919 LASAQDERQE
+919 LASAKDERQE

-936 LQREQQDRRSERQQ
+936 LPREQQDRPSERQQ

-962 VHREDPRNQFAR
+962 VHREDQHRA
-974 TIDDGRRNDLIED
+974 ED
-987 IKGYRR
+987 NKGYRR
-993 IRWSEV
+993 IRWSEL
-999 MSQDGAVPAPAET
+999 MSQDGTVPAPTET
-1012 VVQQSL
+1012 VGQQSL
-1018 METGK
+1018 LETGK

-1038 EEVARERAMSV
+1038 EEVAREKAMSV
-1049 IDQRSDTVESV
+1049 IDHRFDTVESLV
-1060 ARRVFRDP
+1060 RHVFRDP

-1086 NIMAKAMA
+1086 KIMAKAMA

-1107 GLFGNNKERKEA
+1107 GLFGNNRERKEA

-1138 RRLGEERQSEQWQ
+1138 RRLGEERASEQWQ
-1151 REQRDILAVPGLTP
+1151 REQRDVIEVPALTP
-1165 RSAEIIAKVEKM
+1165 RSTEILAQVEKM
-1177 PVEKRSKF
+1177 PLEKRSQF
-1185 IKELR
+1185 IAELR
-1190 SPPEGRAA
+1190 SSSEGRAA
-1198 LGEAKLVAE
+1198 LDEAKRVAE
-1207 ALTRRFGSS
+1207 ALTRRFGSY
-1216 DPRRFAEE
+1216 DPRRFASELEE
-1224 LAARPELAKQA
+1224 RPELAKQT
-1235 EQINTIARMV
+1235 EQIQTIARMV
-1245 HRTRHA
+1245 HRARHA
-1251 ELSHDD
+1251 ELSHDH
-1257 ALRRQLNRSQG
+1257 ALKRQLVRSRG

>member
-40 HDFTRKEGVEHKEIV
+40 HDFTRKEGVEHSEIV
-55 LPQGVSADWALDRST
+55 LPQGVSADWAFDRSA

-131 HGDIRNYHAHVL
+131 HGDIRNHHAHVL
-143 MTTRQVGKAGLGEK
+143 MTTRQVREAGLGEK

-237 GRLDDEAARQNAE
+237 GRLDDEAARQNAA

-285 DAQMFQNAFA
+285 DAQTFQNAFA

-302 LVELQVERTDAETGE
+302 LVELQAERIDAETGD
-317 VSNARYS
+317 VSKARYS

-344 AQSHGVDPRHVDR
+344 AHSHGVDPRHVDR
-357 AIGRQ
+357 AMERQ

-369 SGGPSSASDP
+369 SGGMLSASDS

-446 GIESRTLAS
+446 GMESRTLAS

-493 DERGAKIV
+493 EERGAKIV

-533 RRQRQD
+533 RRQRHD

-563 GAIHFAESRDASMAQ
+563 GDIHFAESRDKAMAQ
-578 IVRDYLAD
+578 IVRDYVAD
-586 NEEHPQGTRV
+586 SEKRADGTRV

-608 NAAIRSELQNRQ
+608 NAAIRSELRIRQ
-620 RLERS
+620 RLER
-625 PGLNDG
+625 GH
-631 ADRGD
+631 
-636 RGNGE
+636 GE
-641 DRVGGEDVGERVFQT
+641 AGRELTFQT

-669 IFLENNRDLGVKNGM
+669 IFLENNRDLRVKNGM

-742 STMDRHLTY
+742 RTMDRHLTY
-751 VAMTRHRDS
+751 VAMTRHRDG
-760 VQLYANSQE
+760 VQLYADIKE
-769 FANAGRLVDHGIAP
+769 FTNAGRLVDHGVAP
-783 YEHHRQARENYFV
+783 YENHPQSRESYFV
-796 TLENDKGD
+796 TLENDKGE
-804 QRTVWGVDLKRAMRD
+804 RHTVWGVDLKRAMRD
-819 ASPAIGDRIG
+819 ASPKIGDRIG
-829 LQHEGATP
+829 LQHQGATP

-850 WRVVKGDALAYQ
+850 WRVVKGDALAYE

-872 AKETTLDYISAFAKR
+872 AKEATLDYVSDFAER

-894 GIASDQWITSDRW
+894 WIASDQWITSDPW

-919 LASAQDERQE
+919 LASAKDERQE

-936 LQREQQDRRSERQQ
+936 LQREQQGRPSERQQ

-962 VHREDPRNQFAR
+962 VQREDPRIQVAR
-974 TIDDGRRNDLIED
+974 TIDDGRRDDPTDDN
-987 IKGYRR
+987 KGYRR

-999 MSQDGAVPAPAET
+999 MSQDGAVPAPTET

-1018 METGK
+1018 MEAGK
-1023 PAPLVPAITRHDRSI
+1023 PAPLVPAITRHDHSI

-1049 IDQRSDTVESV
+1049 IDQRFDTVESV
-1060 ARRVFRDP
+1060 ARHVFRDP

-1086 NIMAKAMA
+1086 KIMAKAMA

-1151 REQRDILAVPGLTP
+1151 REQRDILEVPGLTP
-1165 RSAEIIAKVEKM
+1165 RSAEILAKVEKM

-1190 SPPEGRAA
+1190 SSPEGRAA
-1198 LGEAKLVAE
+1198 LDEATLVAE

-1235 EQINTIARMV
+1235 EQIKTIARMV

-1251 ELSHDD
+1251 ELNHDH

>member
-32 VNHRDGLV
+32 TNHRDGLV

-55 LPQGVSADWALDRST
+55 LPDGLSADWALDRSA

-81 KDARVAREFEIALP
+81 RDARVAREFEIALP

-143 MTTRQVGKAGLGEK
+143 MTTRQLGRTRLGEK
-157 TCLEHKNARLLANG
+157 TYLEHKNARLLANG

-180 DIRQSWEGIANRQ
+180 DVRQAWEGIANRQ

-201 RIDHRSHAER
+201 RIDHRSHVER

-224 ASQMQQQGMAVER
+224 ASQMQQQGLTVER

-285 DAQMFQNAFA
+285 DAQTFRNAFA
-295 AVLASPA
+295 AVMASSA
-302 LVELQVERTDAETGE
+302 LVELQAEHIDPETGD

-324 TRDMIDL
+324 TRDMINL
-331 ELGMARSAERLHQ
+331 ELAMARSAERLHQ
-344 AQSHGVDPRHVDR
+344 AQSHGVDPRHVER
-357 AIGRQ
+357 AMERQ
-362 DNALRKS
+362 DHALRKS
-369 SGGPSSASDP
+369 SGGPSAASDP

-385 EQRHAIAHI
+385 EQRQAIEHI

-420 AWEAQGYQVHGAAL
+420 AWEAEGYQVHGAAL
-434 AGKAAEG
+434 SGKAAEG

-466 IGRSDVFVIDEAG
+466 IGRRDVFVIDEAG

-493 DERGAKIV
+493 EERGAKIV

-533 RRQRQD
+533 RRQRHD

-554 EGLAAYRDH
+554 DGLAAYREH
-563 GAIHFAESRDASMAQ
+563 GDIHFAESRDKAMAQ
-578 IVRDYLAD
+578 IVRDYVAD
-586 NEEHPQGTRV
+586 SAEHPDGTRV

-608 NAAIRSELQNRQ
+608 NVAIRAELQNRQ
-620 RLERS
+620 SLERS
-625 PGLNDG
+625 HGQNAG
-631 ADRGD
+631 ADRGGVGD
-636 RGNGE
+636 LGE
-641 DRVGGEDVGERVFQT
+641 LTFQT
-656 NNGKRAFAAGDRI
+656 SNGKRAFAAGDRI

-684 LGTVEHVEPGKIIAR
+684 LGTVEHVEKGRIVAR
-699 LDGRGGDSVSIPTD
+699 LDGRGGDSVSIATD

-742 STMDRHLTY
+742 STMDRHLAY

-760 VQLYANSQE
+760 VRLYADITE
-769 FANAGRLVDHGIAP
+769 FTNAGRLVDHGVAP
-783 YEHHRQARENYFV
+783 YEHNRQARESYFV
-796 TLENDKGD
+796 TLKNDKGE
-804 QRTVWGVDLKRAMRD
+804 QRTVWGVDLNRAMRD
-819 ASPAIGDRIG
+819 ASPEIGDRIG

-837 VTLPDGTQAERNA
+837 VTLPDGTKAERNA
-850 WRVVKGDALAYQ
+850 WRVIKGDELAYQ
-862 QLTSRLSRSG
+862 KLASRLSRSG
-872 AKETTLDYISAFAKR
+872 VKETTLDYVRDFSER
-887 RGIASDP
+887 RGIASD
-894 GIASDQWITSDRW
+894 RW
-907 IGQEFGVRSEIE
+907 IGREFGIKSEIE
-919 LASAQDERQE
+919 LASAKNARLE
-929 VLSRAAH
+929 VLPRAAH
-936 LQREQQDRRSERQQ
+936 LQREQQDRPSEGQR
-950 VYEERAGDLAGP
+950 VYEEPAGDLAGP
-962 VHREDPRNQFAR
+962 VRREDPRNQFAGN
-974 TIDDGRRNDLIED
+974 IDDGRQDDRTED
-987 IKGYRR
+987 NKGYRR
-993 IRWSEV
+993 IRWSDL
-999 MSQDGAVPAPAET
+999 MSRDRGVPAPTEAVGQHSPLEAR
-1012 VVQQSL
+1012 
-1018 METGK
+1018 K
-1023 PAPLVPAITRHDRSI
+1023 PAPLVPAITRYDRSV
-1038 EEVARERAMSV
+1038 EEVARQRAMSV
-1049 IDQRSDTVESV
+1049 IEQRFDTVEPLV
-1060 ARRVFRDP
+1060 RHVFRDP
-1068 VEVAA
+1068 VEVSA
-1073 RLRTA
+1073 RLRNA
-1078 MTEKEGNG
+1078 MTDKEGNG
-1086 NIMAKAMA
+1086 KIMAKAMA

-1107 GLFGNNKERKEA
+1107 SLFGNSKERKEA

-1138 RRLGEERQSEQWQ
+1138 RRLGEERQNEQWQ
-1151 REQRDILAVPGLTP
+1151 REQRDVIEVPGLTS
-1165 RSAEIIAKVEKM
+1165 RSAEILAEVEKT
-1177 PVEKRSKF
+1177 PVERRSKF

-1190 SPPEGRAA
+1190 SSPEGRTA
-1198 LGEAKLVAE
+1198 LDEAKLVAE
-1207 ALTRRFGSS
+1207 ALTQRFGSS

-1224 LAARPELAKQA
+1224 LETRPELTKHA
-1235 EQINTIARMV
+1235 EQIEAIARMV
-1245 HRTRHA
+1245 DRTRHA
-1251 ELSHDD
+1251 ELSHDHT
-1257 ALRRQLNRSQG
+1257 LKQQMNRSRG
-1268 LGLSR
+1268 LGWSR

>member
-40 HDFTRKEGVEHKEIV
+40 HDFTRKEGVEHSEIV
-55 LPQGVSADWALDRST
+55 LPQGVPADWALDRST

-95 HELSP
+95 HELST
-100 EGRLKAAR
+100 EGRLKAAH

-143 MTTRQVGKAGLGEK
+143 MTTREVGKAGLGEK
-157 TCLEHKNARLLANG
+157 TVLEHKNARLLANG

-237 GRLDDEAARQNAE
+237 GRLDDEAARQNAA

-285 DAQMFQNAFA
+285 DAQTFQNAFA

-302 LVELQVERTDAETGE
+302 LVELQPERIDAETGE
-317 VSNARYS
+317 VSKARYS

-344 AQSHGVDPRHVDR
+344 AQSHGVDPRHVER
-357 AIGRQ
+357 AMERQ
-362 DNALRKS
+362 DRSLRRS
-369 SGGPSSASDP
+369 SGGMLAASDP

-385 EQRHAIAHI
+385 EQRQAIEHI

-406 AGAGKSTMLAAARE
+406 AGAGKSTMLVAARE

-434 AGKAAEG
+434 SGKAAEG

-455 WSYSWDHGRDL
+455 WSRGWDHGRGM

-493 DERGAKIV
+493 EERGAKIV

-533 RRQRQD
+533 RRQRHD

-563 GAIHFAESRDASMAQ
+563 GAIHFAESREEAMAQ
-578 IVRDYLAD
+578 IVRDYVAD
-586 NEEHPQGTRV
+586 SEKRADGTRV

-625 PGLNDG
+625 HGLSDDV
-631 ADRGD
+631 DRGD
-636 RGNGE
+636 GE
-641 DRVGGEDVGERVFQT
+641 AGRELTFQT
-656 NNGKRAFAAGDRI
+656 NNGKRAFGPGDRI
-669 IFLENNRDLGVKNGM
+669 IFLENNRDLRVKNGM

-751 VAMTRHRDS
+751 VAMTRHRDG
-760 VQLYANSQE
+760 VQLYADIKE
-769 FANAGRLVDHGIAP
+769 FANAGRLVDHGVAP
-783 YEHHRQARENYFV
+783 YEHNPQARENYFV
-796 TLENDKGD
+796 TLENDKGER
-804 QRTVWGVDLKRAMRD
+804 RTVWGVDLRRAMRG
-819 ASPAIGDRIG
+819 ASPAIGDRIS

-850 WRVVKGDALAYQ
+850 WRVVKGDALAYE

-872 AKETTLDYISAFAKR
+872 AKESTLDYISDFAER
-887 RGIASDP
+887 R
-894 GIASDQWITSDRW
+894 GIASDQWIVSDQW
-907 IGQEFGVRSEIE
+907 IRQEFGVRSEIE
-919 LASAQDERQE
+919 LASAKDERQE

-936 LQREQQDRRSERQQ
+936 LQREQQDRPSERQQ

-962 VHREDPRNQFAR
+962 VHREDQHRA
-974 TIDDGRRNDLIED
+974 ED
-987 IKGYRR
+987 NKGYRR

-999 MSQDGAVPAPAET
+999 MSQDGAIPAPTET

-1038 EEVARERAMSV
+1038 EEVAQQRAMSV
-1049 IDQRSDTVESV
+1049 IEQRFDTVESLV
-1060 ARRVFRDP
+1060 RHVFRDP
-1068 VEVAA
+1068 VEVASG
-1073 RLRTA
+1073 LRTA

-1086 NIMAKAMA
+1086 KIMAKAMA

-1127 AHIGYVSEAWE
+1127 AHIGYVSEAWQ
-1138 RRLGEERQSEQWQ
+1138 RRLGEERASEQWQ
-1151 REQRDILAVPGLTP
+1151 REQRDVIEVPGLTS

-1177 PVEKRSKF
+1177 PLEKRSQF
-1185 IKELR
+1185 ISELR
-1190 SPPEGRAA
+1190 SSPEGQAA
-1198 LGEAKLVAE
+1198 LDEARLVAE

-1235 EQINTIARMV
+1235 EHIQMTARIV
-1245 HRTRHA
+1245 NRTRMA
-1251 ELSHDD
+1251 ELSHDH
-1257 ALRRQLNRSQG
+1257 ALGRQLNRSQG

>member
-32 VNHRDGLV
+32 TNHRDGLV
-40 HDFTRKEGVEHKEIV
+40 HDFTRKEGVEHIEIV
-55 LPQGVSADWALDRST
+55 LPDDLSADWALDRSA

-100 EGRLKAAR
+100 EGRLNAAR

-131 HGDIRNYHAHVL
+131 HGDIRNHHAHVL
-143 MTTRQVGKAGLGEK
+143 MTTRQVGRTGLGEK
-157 TCLEHKNARLLANG
+157 TYLEHKNARLLANG

-180 DIRQSWEGIANRQ
+180 DIRQAWEGIANRQ

-201 RIDHRSHAER
+201 RIDHRSHMER

-224 ASQMQQQGMAVER
+224 ASQMQQQGLTVER
-237 GRLDDEAARQNAE
+237 GRLDDEAARRNAE

-264 HEKSVFDR
+264 NEKSVFDR

-285 DAQMFQNAFA
+285 DAQMFRNAFA
-295 AVLASPA
+295 AVMASPA
-302 LVELQVERTDAETGE
+302 LVELQAERIDPETGD

-324 TRDMIDL
+324 TREMIDL
-331 ELGMARSAERLHQ
+331 ELAMARSAERLHQ
-344 AQSHGVDPRHVDR
+344 AQSHDVDPRHVER
-357 AIGRQ
+357 AMERQ
-362 DNALRKS
+362 DRSLRRS
-369 SGGPSSASDP
+369 SGGPSAASDP
-379 SAGLSD
+379 SAGLSA
-385 EQRHAIAHI
+385 EQRQAIEHI
-394 TGPERIAAVVGF
+394 TGRERIAAVVGF

-420 AWEAQGYQVHGAAL
+420 AWEAHGYQVHGAAL

-466 IGRSDVFVIDEAG
+466 IGSSDVFVIDEAG
-479 MVGSRQLARFIGEA
+479 MAGSRQLARFIGEA
-493 DERGAKIV
+493 EARGAKIV

-533 RRQRQD
+533 RRQRHD
-539 WQRQA
+539 WQREA

-563 GAIHFAESRDASMAQ
+563 GNIHFAESRNAAMVQ
-578 IVRDYLAD
+578 IVRDYVAD
-586 NEEHPQGTRV
+586 SERRADGSRV
-596 AMAHRRADVRAL
+596 AMAHRRADVRTL

-620 RLERS
+620 RLER
-625 PGLNDG
+625 GHGQNAG

-636 RGNGE
+636 RGDVE
-641 DRVGGEDVGERVFQT
+641 DRRNSENVGELTFQT
-656 NNGKRAFAAGDRI
+656 STGKRAFAAGDRI

-684 LGTVEHVEPGKIIAR
+684 LGTVEHVEPNKIIAR
-699 LDGRGGDSVSIPTD
+699 LDGRGGDSVSIATD

-742 STMDRHLTY
+742 STMDRHLAY

-760 VQLYANSQE
+760 VQLYADITE
-769 FANAGRLVDHGIAP
+769 FSNAGRLVDHGVAP
-783 YEHHRQARENYFV
+783 YEHNPQSRDSYFV

-804 QRTVWGVDLKRAMRD
+804 QRTAWGVDLKRAMREV
-819 ASPAIGDRIG
+819 SPKIGDRIF

-837 VTLPDGTQAERNA
+837 VSLPDGTKAERNA
-850 WRVVKGDALAYQ
+850 WRVVKGDELAYQ
-862 QLTSRLSRSG
+862 KLTSRLSRSG
-872 AKETTLDYISAFAKR
+872 AKETTLDYVRDFAER
-887 RGIASDP
+887 RGIASDQ
-894 GIASDQWITSDRW
+894 G

-919 LASAQDERQE
+919 LASGQNARQD

-936 LQREQQDRRSERQQ
+936 LQREQQGRPSERQQ
-950 VYEERAGDLAGP
+950 VYEEPAGDLAAP
-962 VHREDPRNQFAR
+962 VRREDPRNPFAR
-974 TIDDGRRNDLIED
+974 NIDDGRRDERTDEN
-987 IKGYRR
+987 KGYRR
-993 IRWSEV
+993 IRWSDL
-999 MSQDGAVPAPAET
+999 MSRDGAVPAPTEAVGQHSPLERA
-1012 VVQQSL
+1012 
-1018 METGK
+1018 K
-1023 PAPLVPAITRHDRSI
+1023 PAPLVPAITRYQRSI
-1038 EEVARERAMSV
+1038 EEVAQQRAMSV
-1049 IDQRSDTVESV
+1049 IDQQFDVVESLV
-1060 ARRVFRDP
+1060 RHVFRDP
-1068 VEVAA
+1068 AEVAA

-1078 MTEKEGNG
+1078 MTEKEGSG
-1086 NIMAKAMA
+1086 KIMAKAMA

-1107 GLFGNNKERKEA
+1107 GLFGNSKERKEA

-1151 REQRDILAVPGLTP
+1151 REQRDVIEVPGLTS
-1165 RSAEIIAKVEKM
+1165 RSAEIIAQVEKM
-1177 PVEKRSKF
+1177 PVERRSKF

-1190 SPPEGRAA
+1190 SSPEGRAA
-1198 LGEAKLVAE
+1198 LDEAKLVAE

-1224 LAARPELAKQA
+1224 LEARPELAKHA
-1235 EQINTIARMV
+1235 EQIKTIARIV
-1245 HRTRHA
+1245 NRTHMA
-1251 ELSHDD
+1251 EMSYDHTLK
-1257 ALRRQLNRSQG
+1257 QQMNRSQG

>member
-32 VNHRDGLV
+32 TNHRDGLV
-40 HDFTRKEGVEHKEIV
+40 HDFTRKEGVEHIEIV
-55 LPQGVSADWALDRST
+55 LPDGLSADWALDRSA

-143 MTTRQVGKAGLGEK
+143 MTTRQVGRTGLGEK
-157 TCLEHKNARLLANG
+157 TCLEHKNARLLAHG

-180 DIRQSWEGIANRQ
+180 DIRQAWEGIANRQ

-201 RIDHRSHAER
+201 RIDHRSHVER

-250 LIRQKPEQVLTLIS
+250 LIQQKPEQVLTLIS
-264 HEKSVFDR
+264 NEKSVFDR

-285 DAQMFQNAFA
+285 DAQTFRNAFA
-295 AVLASPA
+295 AVMASSA
-302 LVELQVERTDAETGE
+302 LVELQAEHIDPETGD

-324 TRDMIDL
+324 TREMIDL

-344 AQSHGVDPRHVDR
+344 VQSHGVDPRHVER
-357 AIGRQ
+357 AMERQ
-362 DNALRKS
+362 DRSLRRS
-369 SGGPSSASDP
+369 SGGMVAASDP

-385 EQRHAIAHI
+385 EQRHAIEHI
-394 TGPERIAAVVGF
+394 TGPEGIAAVVGF

-420 AWEAQGYQVHGAAL
+420 AWEAEGYQVHGAAL

-466 IGRSDVFVIDEAG
+466 IGRRDVFVIDEAG

-493 DERGAKIV
+493 EARGAKIV

-533 RRQRQD
+533 RRQRHD
-539 WQRQA
+539 WKRQA

-554 EGLAAYRDH
+554 DGLAAYREH
-563 GAIHFAESRDASMAQ
+563 GDIQFAESRDKAMAQ
-578 IVRDYLAD
+578 IVRDYVAD
-586 NEEHPQGTRV
+586 SAEHPDGTRV

-608 NAAIRSELQNRQ
+608 NTAIRSELQNRQ
-620 RLERS
+620 RLERGH
-625 PGLNDG
+625 GLSDG
-631 ADRGD
+631 AGRGD
-636 RGNGE
+636 GE
-641 DRVGGEDVGERVFQT
+641 ELTFQT
-656 NNGKRAFAAGDRI
+656 SNGKRAFAPGDRI

-684 LGTVEHVEPGKIIAR
+684 LGTVEHVEPNKIIAR
-699 LDGRGGDSVSIPTD
+699 LDGRGGDSVNIPTD

-742 STMDRHLTY
+742 RTMDRHLTY

-760 VQLYANSQE
+760 VQLYAGIEE
-769 FANAGRLVDHGIAP
+769 FTNAGRLVDHGVAP
-783 YEHHRQARENYFV
+783 YKHNPQSRDSYFV
-796 TLENDKGD
+796 TLENDKGE
-804 QRTVWGVDLKRAMRD
+804 RHTVWGVDLNRAMRD
-819 ASPAIGDRIG
+819 ASPKIGDRIG

-837 VTLPDGTQAERNA
+837 VTLPDGTKAERNA
-850 WRVVKGDALAYQ
+850 WRAVKDDELAYQ
-862 QLTSRLSRSG
+862 KLASRLSRSG
-872 AKETTLDYISAFAKR
+872 AKETTLDYISDFAER

-894 GIASDQWITSDRW
+894 WIASDQAIADQL
-907 IGQEFGVRSEIE
+907 GLRSEIE
-919 LASAQDERQE
+919 LASGRDERQE
-929 VLSRAAH
+929 VLSRAA
-936 LQREQQDRRSERQQ
+936 QPAREQQGRASERQR
-950 VYEERAGDLAGP
+950 VYEEPGGDLAGP
-962 VHREDPRNQFAR
+962 VRREDQHR
-974 TIDDGRRNDLIED
+974 TED
-987 IKGYRR
+987 NKGYRR
-993 IRWSEV
+993 IRWSDL
-999 MSQDGAVPAPAET
+999 MSRDGAVPAPTEAVGQHSPLERA
-1012 VVQQSL
+1012 
-1018 METGK
+1018 K
-1023 PAPLVPAITRHDRSI
+1023 PAPLVPAITRYQRSI
-1038 EEVARERAMSV
+1038 EEVAQQRAMSV
-1049 IDQRSDTVESV
+1049 IDQQFDMVGSLVQH
-1060 ARRVFRDP
+1060 VFRDP
-1068 VEVAA
+1068 AEVAA

-1086 NIMAKAMA
+1086 KIMAKVMA
-1094 EQPERFGELRGKS
+1094 GQPERFGELRGKS

-1119 LQYARSLS
+1119 LQYARSLA

-1151 REQRDILAVPGLTP
+1151 REQRDVIEVPGLTTL
-1165 RSAEIIAKVEKM
+1165 SAEIIAQVEKM
-1177 PVEKRSKF
+1177 PVERRSKF

-1190 SPPEGRAA
+1190 SSPEGQAA
-1198 LGEAKLVAE
+1198 LNEAKLVAE
-1207 ALTRRFGSS
+1207 ALTQRFGSS
-1216 DPRRFAEE
+1216 DPRRFGEE
-1224 LAARPELAKQA
+1224 LETRPELAKHA
-1235 EQINTIARMV
+1235 EQIEAIARIV
-1245 HRTRHA
+1245 YRTRHA
-1251 ELSHDD
+1251 ELSHDY
-1257 ALRRQLNRSQG
+1257 ALKQQMNRSQG

>member
-32 VNHRDGLV
+32 VNQRDGLV
-40 HDFTRKEGVEHKEIV
+40 HDFTRKEGVEHSEIV
-55 LPQGVSADWALDRST
+55 LPQGVSADWALDRSK

-95 HELSP
+95 HELST
-100 EGRLKAAR
+100 EGRLKAAQ

-201 RIDHRSHAER
+201 RIDHRSHEER

-224 ASQMQQQGMAVER
+224 ASQMRQQGMAVER

-285 DAQMFQNAFA
+285 DAQTFQNAFA
-295 AVLASPA
+295 AVMASPA
-302 LVELQVERTDAETGE
+302 LVALQPERTDAETGE

-324 TRDMIDL
+324 TQDMIDL

-344 AQSHGVDPRHVDR
+344 AHSHGVDPRHVER
-357 AIGRQ
+357 AMERQ
-362 DNALRKS
+362 NRSLRRS
-369 SGGPSSASDP
+369 SGGMLSASDP

-434 AGKAAEG
+434 SGKAAEA

-466 IGRSDVFVIDEAG
+466 IGRGDVFVIDEAG

-493 DERGAKIV
+493 EERGAKIV

-533 RRQRQD
+533 RRQRHD

-563 GAIHFAESRDASMAQ
+563 GDIHFADSRDKAMAQ
-578 IVRDYLAD
+578 IVRDFLAD
-586 NEEHPQGTRV
+586 NEEHPHGTRV

-625 PGLNDG
+625 HGLSDG
-631 ADRGD
+631 VDRGD
-636 RGNGE
+636 
-641 DRVGGEDVGERVFQT
+641 VGVGKDGGERVFQT

-751 VAMTRHRDS
+751 VAMTRHRDG
-760 VQLYANSQE
+760 VQLYADIKE
-769 FANAGRLVDHGIAP
+769 FTKAGRLVDHGVAP
-783 YEHHRQARENYFV
+783 YENHPQSRESYFV
-796 TLENDKGD
+796 TLENDKGE
-804 QRTVWGVDLKRAMRD
+804 RHTVWGVDLKRAMRE
-819 ASPAIGDRIG
+819 ASPKIGDRIS

-850 WRVVKGDALAYQ
+850 WRVVKGDALAHQ

-872 AKETTLDYISAFAKR
+872 AKETTLDYISDFAER
-887 RGIASDP
+887 RGIV
-894 GIASDQWITSDRW
+894 SDRW
-907 IGQEFGVRSEIE
+907 IVNGQGIGQEFGVRSEIE
-919 LASAQDERQE
+919 LASGRDERQE

-936 LQREQQDRRSERQQ
+936 LQREQQDRPSERQQ

-962 VHREDPRNQFAR
+962 VHREDQHRA
-974 TIDDGRRNDLIED
+974 ED
-987 IKGYRR
+987 NKGYRR
-993 IRWSEV
+993 IRWSDV
-999 MSQDGAVPAPAET
+999 MSQDGAIPAPEAAG
-1012 VVQQSL
+1012 QRSSL
-1018 METGK
+1018 EPGK
-1023 PAPLVPAITRHDRSI
+1023 QAPLVPAITRHQRSI
-1038 EEVARERAMSV
+1038 EEVAREKAMSV
-1049 IDQRSDTVESV
+1049 IDHRFDTVESL
-1060 ARRVFRDP
+1060 ARYVFRDP

-1086 NIMAKAMA
+1086 KIMAKAMA
-1094 EQPERFGELRGKS
+1094 GQPERFGELRGKS

-1119 LQYARSLS
+1119 LRYARSLS

-1151 REQRDILAVPGLTP
+1151 RQQRDVIEIPGLTP
-1165 RSAEIIAKVEKM
+1165 RSAEMIAKVEKT
-1177 PVEKRSKF
+1177 PLEKRSQF
-1185 IKELR
+1185 ISELR
-1190 SPPEGRAA
+1190 SSPEGQAA
-1198 LGEAKLVAE
+1198 LDEARLVAE

-1235 EQINTIARMV
+1235 EHIQMTARIV
-1245 HRTRHA
+1245 NRTRMA
-1251 ELSHDD
+1251 ELSHDH
-1257 ALRRQLNRSQG
+1257 ALGRQLNRSQG

>member
-32 VNHRDGLV
+32 VNQRDGLV
-40 HDFTRKEGVEHKEIV
+40 HDFTHKEGVEHNEIV
-55 LPQGVSADWALDRST
+55 LPQGVSADWALDRSK

-143 MTTRQVGKAGLGEK
+143 MTTRQVGKAGFGEK
-157 TCLEHKNARLLANG
+157 TCLEHNNARLLANG

-201 RIDHRSHAER
+201 RIDHRSHIER

-224 ASQMQQQGMAVER
+224 ASQMRQQGMAVER

-285 DAQMFQNAFA
+285 DAQTFQNAFA
-295 AVLASPA
+295 AVMASPA
-302 LVELQVERTDAETGE
+302 LVELQAERIDAETGE
-317 VSNARYS
+317 VSKARYS

-331 ELGMARSAERLHQ
+331 ELRMARSAERLHQ
-344 AQSHGVDPRHVDR
+344 AQSHGVDPRHVER
-357 AIGRQ
+357 AMERQ
-362 DNALRKS
+362 DNALRRS
-369 SGGPSSASDP
+369 SGGPSAASDP

-385 EQRHAIAHI
+385 EQRHAIEHI
-394 TGPERIAAVVGF
+394 TGPECIAAVVGF
-406 AGAGKSTMLAAARE
+406 AGAGKSTMLAAARK

-434 AGKAAEG
+434 SGKAAEG

-479 MVGSRQLARFIGEA
+479 MVGSRQLARSIGEVE
-493 DERGAKIV
+493 ERGAKIV

-525 GHVELSGI
+525 GHVELSNI
-533 RRQRQD
+533 RRQRHD

-563 GAIHFAESRDASMAQ
+563 GAIHFADSREEAMAQ

-586 NEEHPQGTRV
+586 SEKRADGTRV
-596 AMAHRRADVRAL
+596 AMAHRRADVRTL

-625 PGLNDG
+625 PGLGDDV
-631 ADRGD
+631 DRGD
-636 RGNGE
+636 
-641 DRVGGEDVGERVFQT
+641 GEDVGERVFQT

-699 LDGRGGDSVSIPTD
+699 LDGRGSDSVSILTD

-728 NQGATVDRAFVLAS
+728 NQGATVERAFVLAS

-751 VAMTRHRDS
+751 VAMTRHRDG
-760 VQLYANSQE
+760 VQLYADIKE
-769 FANAGRLVDHGIAP
+769 FTKAGRLVDHGIAP

-796 TLENDKGD
+796 TLENDKGER
-804 QRTVWGVDLKRAMRD
+804 RTVWGVDLKRAMRD
-819 ASPAIGDRIG
+819 ASPAIGDRIS

-837 VTLPDGTQAERNA
+837 VMLPDGTQAERNA
-850 WRVVKGDALAYQ
+850 WRVVEGDALAYE

-872 AKETTLDYISAFAKR
+872 AKETTLDYISDFAER

-894 GIASDQWITSDRW
+894 WIVSDQW

-919 LASAQDERQE
+919 LASAKDERQE

-936 LQREQQDRRSERQQ
+936 LQREQQDRPSERQQ
-950 VYEERAGDLAGP
+950 VYEERAGDRAGP
-962 VHREDPRNQFAR
+962 VHREDQHRAEN
-974 TIDDGRRNDLIED
+974 N
-987 IKGYRR
+987 KGYRR
-993 IRWSEV
+993 IRWSEL
-999 MSQDGAVPAPAET
+999 MSQDGAIPAPAET

-1038 EEVARERAMSV
+1038 EEVAREKAMSV
-1049 IDQRSDTVESV
+1049 IDHRSDTVESL
-1060 ARRVFRDP
+1060 ARHVFRDP
-1068 VEVAA
+1068 VDVAE

-1086 NIMAKAMA
+1086 KIMAKAMA

-1107 GLFGNNKERKEA
+1107 GLFGNNSERKEA
-1119 LQYARSLS
+1119 LQYAVSLS

-1151 REQRDILAVPGLTP
+1151 REQRDVIEVPGLTP
-1165 RSAEIIAKVEKM
+1165 RSAEISANVEKM
-1177 PVEKRSKF
+1177 PVEKRSQF
-1185 IKELR
+1185 IAELR
-1190 SPPEGRAA
+1190 SSAEGRAA
-1198 LGEAKLVAE
+1198 LDEAKLVAN

-1216 DPRRFAEE
+1216 DPRRFAKE
-1224 LAARPELAKQA
+1224 LEARTELAKQA

-1251 ELSHDD
+1251 ELSHDH
-1257 ALRRQLNRSQG
+1257 ALRQQLNRSQG

>member
-32 VNHRDGLV
+32 TNQRDGLV
-40 HDFTRKEGVEHKEIV
+40 HDFTRKEGVEHIEIV
-55 LPQGVSADWALDRST
+55 LPDGLSADWALDRSK

-157 TCLEHKNARLLANG
+157 TVLEHNNARLLANG

-201 RIDHRSHAER
+201 RIDHRSHMER

-285 DAQMFQNAFA
+285 DAQTFQNAFA

-302 LVELQVERTDAETGE
+302 LVELQAERIDAETGE
-317 VSNARYS
+317 VSKARYS
-324 TRDMIDL
+324 TQDMIDL

-344 AQSHGVDPRHVDR
+344 AQSHGVDPRHVER
-357 AIGRQ
+357 AMERQ
-362 DNALRKS
+362 DNAIRKS
-369 SGGPSSASDP
+369 SGGPSAASDP

-385 EQRHAIAHI
+385 EQRQAIAHI

-406 AGAGKSTMLAAARE
+406 AGAGKSTMLAAASE

-434 AGKAAEG
+434 AGKAAEA

-455 WSYSWDHGRDL
+455 WSYSWDRGRDL

-493 DERGAKIV
+493 EERGAKIV

-533 RRQRQD
+533 RRQRHD

-563 GAIHFAESRDASMAQ
+563 GDIHFADSRDKAMAQ
-578 IVRDYLAD
+578 IVRDFLAD

-625 PGLNDG
+625 HGLGDDV
-631 ADRGD
+631 DRGD
-636 RGNGE
+636 GE
-641 DRVGGEDVGERVFQT
+641 AGRELTFQT
-656 NNGKRAFAAGDRI
+656 NNGKRAFATGDRI
-669 IFLENNRDLGVKNGM
+669 IFLENNRDLRVKNGM
-684 LGTVEHVEPGKIIAR
+684 LGTVEHVEPNKIIAR
-699 LDGRGGDSVSIPTD
+699 LDGRGGDSVSIPTH

-760 VQLYANSQE
+760 VQLYADIQE
-769 FANAGRLVDHGIAP
+769 FAKAGRLVDHGIAS
-783 YEHHRQARENYFV
+783 YEHNPQSRDSYFV
-796 TLENDKGD
+796 TLENDKGE
-804 QRTVWGVDLKRAMRD
+804 RHTVWGVDLKRAMRD
-819 ASPAIGDRIG
+819 ASPKIGDRIS

-850 WRVVKGDALAYQ
+850 WRVVKGDALAYE

-872 AKETTLDYISAFAKR
+872 AKETTLDYINDFAER
-887 RGIASDP
+887 RGIASD
-894 GIASDQWITSDRW
+894 RW
-907 IGQEFGVRSEIE
+907 MGQEFGVRSEIE
-919 LASAQDERQE
+919 LASAKDERQE

-936 LQREQQDRRSERQQ
+936 PVREQQDRPSERQQ
-950 VYEERAGDLAGP
+950 VYEERAGDRAGP
-962 VHREDPRNQFAR
+962 VHREDQHRAKDN
-974 TIDDGRRNDLIED
+974 
-987 IKGYRR
+987 KGYRR
-993 IRWSEV
+993 IRWSEL
-999 MSQDGAVPAPAET
+999 MSQDGTVPAPIET

-1049 IDQRSDTVESV
+1049 IDQRFDTAESLV
-1060 ARRVFRDP
+1060 RHVFRDP

-1086 NIMAKAMA
+1086 RIMAKAMA

-1107 GLFGNNKERKEA
+1107 GLFGNNQERKEA

-1138 RRLGEERQSEQWQ
+1138 RRLGEERASEQWQ
-1151 REQRDILAVPGLTP
+1151 REQRDVIEVPALTP
-1165 RSAEIIAKVEKM
+1165 RSAEIIAEVEKM
-1177 PVEKRSKF
+1177 PVDKRNQF
-1185 IKELR
+1185 ISEIR
-1190 SPPEGRAA
+1190 ASPEGRAA
-1198 LGEAKLVAE
+1198 LDEARLVAE
-1207 ALTRRFGSS
+1207 AITRRFGSS

-1224 LAARPELAKQA
+1224 LEARPELAKQT
-1235 EQINTIARMV
+1235 EQIMTIARMV

-1251 ELSHDD
+1251 ELSHDH
-1257 ALRRQLNRSQG
+1257 ALRQQLNRSQG

>member
-40 HDFTRKEGVEHKEIV
+40 HDFTRKEGVAHIEIV
-55 LPQGVSADWALDRST
+55 LPDGLSADWALDRST

-95 HELSP
+95 HELST
-100 EGRLKAAR
+100 EGRLKAAQ

-143 MTTRQVGKAGLGEK
+143 MTTREVGKAGLGDK
-157 TCLEHKNARLLANG
+157 TVLEHKNARLLANG

-201 RIDHRSHAER
+201 RIDHRSHIER

-224 ASQMQQQGMAVER
+224 ASQMQQQGMTVER

-285 DAQMFQNAFA
+285 DAQTFQNAFA
-295 AVLASPA
+295 AVMASPA
-302 LVELQVERTDAETGE
+302 LVELQAERIDPETGE
-317 VSNARYS
+317 VSKARYS

-331 ELGMARSAERLHQ
+331 EVGMARSAERLHQ
-344 AQSHGVDPRHVDR
+344 AQSHGVDPRHVER
-357 AIGRQ
+357 AMERQ

-369 SGGPSSASDP
+369 SGRTSAARNP

-385 EQRHAIAHI
+385 EQRQAIAHI

-434 AGKAAEG
+434 AGKAAEA

-466 IGRSDVFVIDEAG
+466 IGRGDVFVIDEAG

-493 DERGAKIV
+493 EKRGAKIV

-563 GAIHFAESRDASMAQ
+563 GDIHFADSRDKAMAQ
-578 IVRDYLAD
+578 IVRDFLAD

-620 RLERS
+620 RLVRS
-625 PGLNDG
+625 PGLSDDADCG
-631 ADRGD
+631 DRGD
-636 RGNGE
+636 GE
-641 DRVGGEDVGERVFQT
+641 AGRELTFQT
-656 NNGKRAFAAGDRI
+656 NNGKRAFGPGDRI

-684 LGTVEHVEPGKIIAR
+684 LGTVEHVEPNKIIAR

-760 VQLYANSQE
+760 VQLYADIKE
-769 FANAGRLVDHGIAP
+769 FAKAGRLVDHGVAP
-783 YEHHRQARENYFV
+783 YEHNRQARENYFV
-796 TLENDKGD
+796 TLENDKGE
-804 QRTVWGVDLKRAMRD
+804 RHTVWGVDLKRAMRD
-819 ASPAIGDRIG
+819 ASPEIGDRI
-829 LQHEGATP
+829 LLRHDGATP

-872 AKETTLDYISAFAKR
+872 AKETTLDYISDFAER

-894 GIASDQWITSDRW
+894 WIASDQWL
-907 IGQEFGVRSEIE
+907 GQEFGVRSEIE
-919 LASAQDERQE
+919 LASAKDERQE

-936 LQREQQDRRSERQQ
+936 PVREQQDRPSERQQ

-962 VHREDPRNQFAR
+962 VHREDQHRA
-974 TIDDGRRNDLIED
+974 ED
-987 IKGYRR
+987 NKGYRR
-993 IRWSEV
+993 IRWSEL
-999 MSQDGAVPAPAET
+999 MSQDGTVPAPTET
-1012 VVQQSL
+1012 VGQQSL
-1018 METGK
+1018 LETGK

-1038 EEVARERAMSV
+1038 EEVAREKAMSV
-1049 IDQRSDTVESV
+1049 IDHRFDTVESLV
-1060 ARRVFRDP
+1060 RHVFRDP

-1086 NIMAKAMA
+1086 KIMAKAMA

-1107 GLFGNNKERKEA
+1107 GLFGNNRERKEA

-1138 RRLGEERQSEQWQ
+1138 RRLGEERASEQWQ
-1151 REQRDILAVPGLTP
+1151 REQRDVIEVPALTP
-1165 RSAEIIAKVEKM
+1165 RSTEILAQVEKM
-1177 PVEKRSKF
+1177 PLEKRSQF
-1185 IKELR
+1185 IAELR
-1190 SPPEGRAA
+1190 SSSEGRAA
-1198 LGEAKLVAE
+1198 LDEAKRVAE
-1207 ALTRRFGSS
+1207 ALTRRFGSY
-1216 DPRRFAEE
+1216 DPRRFASELEE
-1224 LAARPELAKQA
+1224 RPELAKQT
-1235 EQINTIARMV
+1235 EQIQTIARMV
-1245 HRTRHA
+1245 HRARHA
-1251 ELSHDD
+1251 ELSHDH
-1257 ALRRQLNRSQG
+1257 ALKRQLVRSRG

>member
-32 VNHRDGLV
+32 VNQRDGLV
-40 HDFTRKEGVEHKEIV
+40 HDFTRKEGVEHSEIV
-55 LPQGVSADWALDRST
+55 LPQGVSADWALDRSK

-95 HELSP
+95 HELST
-100 EGRLKAAR
+100 EGRLKAAQ

-143 MTTRQVGKAGLGEK
+143 MTTREVGKAGLGEK

-201 RIDHRSHAER
+201 RIDHRSHIER
-211 GLELSPTEHMGVH
+211 GLALSPTEHMGVH

-237 GRLDDEAARQNAE
+237 GRLDDEAARQNAA

-285 DAQMFQNAFA
+285 DAQTFQNAFA

-302 LVELQVERTDAETGE
+302 LVELQAERIDAETGE

-344 AQSHGVDPRHVDR
+344 AHSHGVDPRHVER
-357 AIGRQ
+357 AMERQ

-369 SGGPSSASDP
+369 SDGPSAASDP

-394 TGPERIAAVVGF
+394 TGRERIAAVVGF

-434 AGKAAEG
+434 AGKAAEA

-466 IGRSDVFVIDEAG
+466 IGRGDVFVIDEAG

-493 DERGAKIV
+493 EERGAKIV

-533 RRQRQD
+533 RRQRHD

-563 GAIHFAESRDASMAQ
+563 GDILFAESRDKAMAQ
-578 IVRDYLAD
+578 IVRDFLAD
-586 NEEHPQGTRV
+586 SEEHPHGTRV

-608 NAAIRSELQNRQ
+608 NAVIRSELQNRQ
-620 RLERS
+620 KLERGQELS
-625 PGLNDG
+625 ASAG
-631 ADRGD
+631 
-636 RGNGE
+636 RGNGA

-684 LGTVEHVEPGKIIAR
+684 LGTIEHVEPNKIIAR
-699 LDGRGGDSVSIPTD
+699 LDGRGGDTVSIPTD
-713 SYQAIDHGY
+713 TYQAIDHGY

-742 STMDRHLTY
+742 STMNRHLTY
-751 VAMTRHRDS
+751 VAMTRHRDG
-760 VQLYANSQE
+760 VQLYADIKE
-769 FANAGRLVDHGIAP
+769 FAKAGRLVDHGIAP
-783 YEHHRQARENYFV
+783 YEHNPQSRDSYFV
-796 TLENDKGD
+796 TLENDKGE
-804 QRTVWGVDLKRAMRD
+804 RHTVWGVDLKRAMRD
-819 ASPAIGDRIG
+819 ASPKIGDRIS

-850 WRVVKGDALAYQ
+850 WRVVMGAELAYQ
-862 QLTSRLSRSG
+862 QMTSRLSRTG
-872 AKETTLDYISAFAKR
+872 AKETTLDYISDFAER
-887 RGIASDP
+887 RGIASGP
-894 GIASDQWITSDRW
+894 WIVNDHG

-919 LASAQDERQE
+919 LASAKDERQE

-936 LQREQQDRRSERQQ
+936 LQREQQGRPSERQQ

-962 VHREDPRNQFAR
+962 VHREDQHRA
-974 TIDDGRRNDLIED
+974 ED
-987 IKGYRR
+987 NKGYRR
-993 IRWSEV
+993 IRWSDV
-999 MSQDGAVPAPAET
+999 MSQDGAIPAPEAAG
-1012 VVQQSL
+1012 QRSSL
-1018 METGK
+1018 EPGK
-1023 PAPLVPAITRHDRSI
+1023 QAPLVPAITRHQRSI
-1038 EEVARERAMSV
+1038 EEVAREKAMSV
-1049 IDQRSDTVESV
+1049 IDHRFDTVESL
-1060 ARRVFRDP
+1060 ARHVFRDP

-1086 NIMAKAMA
+1086 KIMAKAMA
-1094 EQPERFGELRGKS
+1094 GQPERFGELRGKS

-1119 LQYARSLS
+1119 LRYARSLS

-1151 REQRDILAVPGLTP
+1151 RQQRDVIEIPGLTP
-1165 RSAEIIAKVEKM
+1165 RSAEMIAKVEKT
-1177 PVEKRSKF
+1177 PLEKRSQF
-1185 IKELR
+1185 ISELR
-1190 SPPEGRAA
+1190 SSPEGQAA
-1198 LGEAKLVAE
+1198 LDEARLVAE

-1235 EQINTIARMV
+1235 EHIQMTARIV
-1245 HRTRHA
+1245 NRTRMA
-1251 ELSHDD
+1251 ELSHDH
-1257 ALRRQLNRSQG
+1257 ALGRQLNRSQG

>member
-32 VNHRDGLV
+32 TNHRDGLV
-40 HDFTRKEGVEHKEIV
+40 HDFTRKEGVEHIEIA
-55 LPQGVSADWALDRST
+55 LPDGLSADWALDRSA

-81 KDARVAREFEIALP
+81 RDARVAREFEIALP

-143 MTTRQVGKAGLGEK
+143 MTTRQLGRTGLREK
-157 TCLEHKNARLLANG
+157 TYLEHKNARLLADG

-180 DIRQSWEGIANRQ
+180 DIRQAWEGIANRQ

-201 RIDHRSHAER
+201 RIDHRSHVER
-211 GLELSPTEHMGVH
+211 GVELSPTEHMGVH
-224 ASQMQQQGMAVER
+224 ASQMRQQGMAVER
-237 GRLDDEAARQNAE
+237 GRLDDEAARQNAA

-285 DAQMFQNAFA
+285 DAQMFRNAIA
-295 AVLASPA
+295 AVMASPA
-302 LVELQVERTDAETGE
+302 LVELQAEHIDPETGD

-331 ELGMARSAERLHQ
+331 EVGMARSAERLHQ
-344 AQSHGVDPRHVDR
+344 AQSHGVDHRHVER
-357 AIGRQ
+357 AIEKQ
-362 DNALRKS
+362 DHALRKS
-369 SGGPSSASDP
+369 SGGMVAARNP

-385 EQRHAIAHI
+385 EQRQAIEHI
-394 TGPERIAAVVGF
+394 TGRERIAAVVGF

-446 GIESRTLAS
+446 GIQSRTLAS
-455 WSYSWDHGRDL
+455 WSYSWDRGRDL
-466 IGRSDVFVIDEAG
+466 IGSSDVFVIDEAG

-493 DERGAKIV
+493 EERGAKIV

-525 GHVELSGI
+525 GHVELSDI
-533 RRQRQD
+533 RRQRHD
-539 WQRQA
+539 WQREA
-544 SVAFATHKTA
+544 SVALATHKTA

-563 GAIHFAESRDASMAQ
+563 GDIHFAESRDAAMAQ
-578 IVRDYLAD
+578 IVRDYVAD
-586 NEEHPQGTRV
+586 STEHPDGSRV
-596 AMAHRRADVRAL
+596 AMAHRRADVRVL

-620 RLERS
+620 RLGSRDELS
-625 PGLNDG
+625 VGAEQADG
-631 ADRGD
+631 ED
-636 RGNGE
+636 RGNSE
-641 DRVGGEDVGERVFQT
+641 NVGELTFQT
-656 NNGKRAFAAGDRI
+656 SNGKRAFAAGDRI

-684 LGTVEHVEPGKIIAR
+684 LGTIEHVEKGRIVAR
-699 LDGRGGDSVSIPTD
+699 LDGRGGDSVSIATD

-742 STMDRHLTY
+742 STMDRHLAY

-760 VQLYANSQE
+760 VQLYADITE
-769 FANAGRLVDHGIAP
+769 FSNAGRLVDHGVAP
-783 YEHHRQARENYFV
+783 YEHNPQSRDSYFV

-804 QRTVWGVDLKRAMRD
+804 QRTVWGVDLKRAMRE
-819 ASPAIGDRIG
+819 ASPKIGDRIF

-837 VTLPDGTQAERNA
+837 VSLPDGTQVQRNA
-850 WRVVKGDALAYQ
+850 WRVVTGDELAYQ
-862 QLTSRLSRSG
+862 KLASRLSRSG
-872 AKETTLDYISAFAKR
+872 AKETTLDYISDFAER
-887 RGIASDP
+887 RGIASD
-894 GIASDQWITSDRW
+894 GS
-907 IGQEFGVRSEIE
+907 IGQEFAVKSDIA
-919 LASAQDERQE
+919 LASDRYARQE

-936 LQREQQDRRSERQQ
+936 LQREQQDRPSERQQ

-962 VHREDPRNQFAR
+962 VRSEDPHR
-974 TIDDGRRNDLIED
+974 TED
-987 IKGYRR
+987 NKGHRR
-993 IRWSEV
+993 IRWSDL
-999 MSQDGAVPAPAET
+999 MSQGGAVPAPKET
-1012 VVQQSL
+1012 VGQQPPL
-1018 METGK
+1018 EAGK
-1023 PAPLVPAITRHDRSI
+1023 PAPLVPAITRYQRSI
-1038 EEVARERAMSV
+1038 EEVAQQKALSV
-1049 IDQRSDTVESV
+1049 IDQKFDTVEPLV
-1060 ARRVFRDP
+1060 RHVFRDP
-1068 VEVAA
+1068 VEVSA

-1086 NIMAKAMA
+1086 KIMAKAMA
-1094 EQPERFGELRGKS
+1094 GQPERFGELRGKS

-1151 REQRDILAVPGLTP
+1151 RQQRDVIEVPGLTP
-1165 RSAEIIAKVEKM
+1165 RSAEIISRLEKT
-1177 PVEKRSKF
+1177 PVEMRSKF

-1190 SPPEGRAA
+1190 SLPEGRAA
-1198 LGEAKLVAE
+1198 LDEARLVAE
-1207 ALTRRFGSS
+1207 ALTQRFGSS
-1216 DPRRFAEE
+1216 DPRRLAEE
-1224 LAARPELAKQA
+1224 LDTRPELAKHA
-1235 EQINTIARMV
+1235 EQIEAIARMV
-1245 HRTRHA
+1245 YRTRHA
-1251 ELSHDD
+1251 ELSHDHT
-1257 ALRRQLNRSQG
+1257 LKQQMNRSRG

>member
-32 VNHRDGLV
+32 TNHRDGLV

-55 LPQGVSADWALDRST
+55 LPDGLSADWALDRSA

-120 AVDFAIHSPSE
+120 AVDFAIHSPGE
-131 HGDIRNYHAHVL
+131 HGDIRNHHAHVL
-143 MTTRQVGKAGLGEK
+143 MTTRQVGRTGLREK
-157 TCLEHKNARLLANG
+157 TYLEHKNARLLAHG
-171 MATTDMQLR
+171 MATTDIQLR
-180 DIRQSWEGIANRQ
+180 DIRQAWEGIANRQ
-193 LQREGLDV
+193 LQREGLDI
-201 RIDHRSHAER
+201 RIDHRSHIER

-224 ASQMQQQGMAVER
+224 ASQMRQQGMAVER
-237 GRLDDEAARQNAE
+237 GRLDDEAARQNAA

-285 DAQMFQNAFA
+285 DAQMFRNAFA
-295 AVLASPA
+295 AVMASPA
-302 LVELQVERTDAETGE
+302 LVELQAEHIDPETGDI
-317 VSNARYS
+317 SNARYS
-324 TRDMIDL
+324 TREMIDL
-331 ELGMARSAERLHQ
+331 ELGMARSAVRLHQ
-344 AQSHGVDPRHVDR
+344 TQSHGVDPRHVER
-357 AIGRQ
+357 AMERQ
-362 DNALRKS
+362 DHALRKS
-369 SGGPSSASDP
+369 SGGILVASDP
-379 SAGLSD
+379 SSGLSD
-385 EQRHAIAHI
+385 EQRHAIKHV

-420 AWEAQGYQVHGAAL
+420 AWEAEGYQVHGAAL
-434 AGKAAEG
+434 SGKAAEG

-466 IGRSDVFVIDEAG
+466 IGSRDVFVIDEAG

-493 DERGAKIV
+493 EERGAKIV

-525 GHVELSGI
+525 GHVELSDI
-533 RRQRQD
+533 RRQRHD

-554 EGLAAYRDH
+554 EGLAAYRERGD
-563 GAIHFAESRDASMAQ
+563 IHFAESHDVAMAE
-578 IVRDYLAD
+578 IVRDYVAD
-586 NEEHPQGTRV
+586 SEKRADGTRV

-625 PGLNDG
+625 HGLSAG
-631 ADRGD
+631 AD

-641 DRVGGEDVGERVFQT
+641 DGRELTFQT

-669 IFLENNRDLGVKNGM
+669 IFLENNRDLRVKNGM
-684 LGTVEHVEPGKIIAR
+684 LGTVEHAEKGKIIAR
-699 LDGRGGDSVSIPTD
+699 LDGRGGDSVSILTD

-742 STMDRHLTY
+742 GTMDRHLAY

-760 VQLYANSQE
+760 VQLYADIKE
-769 FANAGRLVDHGIAP
+769 FTKAGRLVDHGVAP
-783 YEHHRQARENYFV
+783 YEHNRQARENYFV
-796 TLENDKGD
+796 TLEDDKGE
-804 QRTVWGVDLKRAMRD
+804 QRTVWGVDLKRAIQE
-819 ASPAIGDRIG
+819 ASPKIGDRIG

-850 WRVVKGDALAYQ
+850 WRVVKGDELAYQ
-862 QLTSRLSRSG
+862 KLTSRLSRSG
-872 AKETTLDYISAFAKR
+872 AKETTLDYISDFAER

-894 GIASDQWITSDRW
+894 WV
-907 IGQEFGVRSEIE
+907 GQEFGVTSEIE
-919 LASAQDERQE
+919 LASRRRGDQE
-929 VLSRAAH
+929 LSSASAH
-936 LQREQQDRRSERQQ
+936 LQREQQDRPSERQQ
-950 VYEERAGDLAGP
+950 VHEERAGDLAGP
-962 VHREDPRNQFAR
+962 VRREDPRNAFAR
-974 TIDDGRRNDLIED
+974 TIDGDRRDDRTED
-987 IKGYRR
+987 NNGYRR
-993 IRWSEV
+993 IRWSDP
-999 MSQDGAVPAPAET
+999 MSKDGAVPAPTET
-1012 VVQQSL
+1012 VGQQSSL
-1018 METGK
+1018 EPGK
-1023 PAPLVPAITRHDRSI
+1023 PAPLVPAITRHDHSI
-1038 EEVARERAMSV
+1038 EEVAQERAMSV
-1049 IDQRSDTVESV
+1049 IDQQFDTVQSLV
-1060 ARRVFRDP
+1060 RHVFRDP

-1078 MTEKEGNG
+1078 MTEKDGNG
-1086 NIMAKAMA
+1086 KIMAKAMS

-1151 REQRDILAVPGLTP
+1151 REKRDGIEVPDLTP
-1165 RSAEIIAKVEKM
+1165 RSAEILAKVEKM
-1177 PVEKRSKF
+1177 PVERRSKF
-1185 IKELR
+1185 VTELR
-1190 SPPEGRAA
+1190 SSPEGRAA
-1198 LGEAKLVAE
+1198 LNEAKLIAE

-1216 DPRRFAEE
+1216 DPRRFAKE
-1224 LAARPELAKQA
+1224 LEARPELEKQA
-1235 EQINTIARMV
+1235 EQIQTIARMV

-1251 ELSHDD
+1251 ELSHDHT
-1257 ALRRQLNRSQG
+1257 LKQQLNRSRG
-1268 LGLSR
+1268 LGLSRYDLNPSNWTVFG